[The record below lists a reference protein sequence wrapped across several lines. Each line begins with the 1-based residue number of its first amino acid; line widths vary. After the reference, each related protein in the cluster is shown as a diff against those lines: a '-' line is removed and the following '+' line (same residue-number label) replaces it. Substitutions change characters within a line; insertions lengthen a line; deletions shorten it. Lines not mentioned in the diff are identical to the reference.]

1 MKSLEKG
8 KEFIMK
14 NTLTIF
20 VRDLKRLIRSPFA
33 LAIALGLCI
42 LPSLYAWFNIYSN
55 HDPYGS
61 TSNIKI
67 AIASEDAGYTL
78 EDGTYK
84 NMGADVLEELKTN
97 DSIDWVAC
105 ESADEVV
112 KGVEAGD
119 YYAGVT
125 IGSDFTESMYTVFDT
140 DFEHPVIT
148 YYENEKKNAIATKI
162 TDTAVGSLQQTINT
176 KFIEVVVS
184 TIFTET
190 NTISSDIESE
200 DRATTLND
208 KLVRLRENL
217 SSYNNTLTMLVNG
230 NTSLTGSLADTN
242 SQISNLASGISSATA
257 SLNNAQAA
265 FSNSRSALS
274 TFSSQLKTL
283 INDMSASLDNIATLL
298 DNTTLASDS
307 QAVADSISKLNA
319 DTSQL
324 SIQMKSL
331 KLLIAEYYVSNI
343 DIPNAPDLGVL
354 DTVVTQIINSIGS
367 LTSQAAG
374 NGVLTQAAVDTLV
387 SGIKSSLTSC
397 KKQLDDLYNNYA
409 DNVEPQLNSLND
421 SISQTLSSV
430 NSIMSSL
437 TSALN
442 DAGEILNGV
451 SDTVDKSNES
461 LSQIQ
466 EVIDNVITELDNVID
481 WINNTSESDKID
493 MVTQFLGGDSELY
506 GEFFAEPVNMVT
518 EEIYPVENYGSGMTP
533 FYTIL
538 ALWVGGTLLVSL
550 VKVHA
555 DPTGL
560 ENVKP
565 RHLFFGRYI
574 TFFLLGQIQAA
585 IVVLGDIHLLH
596 SQVLEPG
603 LFYLVAVLAS
613 FTFTLLIYSLAI
625 SFGDLGKALAVVV
638 MVLQIAGSS
647 GTFPIEML
655 PQVYQNI
662 YIFFPFPYAI
672 NAMRETVAGMYG
684 SAYITNLAQ
693 LMIFAVAA
701 LVIGLVIRIPFM
713 KINHFVEERM
723 EDTGMM

>member
-1 MKSLEKG
+1 
-8 KEFIMK
+8 MK
-14 NTLTIF
+14 NTFTIF
-20 VRDLKRLIRSPFA
+20 VRDLKRLVRSPFA
-33 LAIALGLCI
+33 LVIALGLCI

-55 HDPYGS
+55 HDPYGN

-67 AIASEDAGYTL
+67 AIASADEGCTL
-78 EDGTYK
+78 SDGTYK
-84 NMGADVLEELKTN
+84 NMGADVLKELETN
-97 DSIDWVAC
+97 DSIDWIAC
-105 ESADEVV
+105 DTLDEAIA
-112 KGVEAGD
+112 GVEAGD
-119 YYAGVT
+119 YYACVT
-125 IGSDFTESMYTVFDT
+125 IGSDFTESMYTIFDT
-140 DFEHPVIT
+140 DFKHPSIT

-190 NTISSDIESE
+190 NTVSDDINEGG
-200 DRATTLND
+200 RTATLHD
-208 KLVRLRENL
+208 KLVSLQENL
-217 SSYNNTLTMLVNG
+217 SAYNDTLTLLVNG
-230 NTSLTGSLADTN
+230 NTQLTGNLSDT
-242 SQISNLASGISSATA
+242 SSEISSLASGISSATS
-257 SLNNAQAA
+257 SLSNAQAS
-265 FSNSRSALS
+265 FSNSRAALN
-274 TFSSQLKTL
+274 TFSEQFKSTL
-283 INDMSASLDNIATLL
+283 NDMSESLNNISALL
-298 DNTTLASDS
+298 DTTTLAQDS
-307 QAVADSISKLNA
+307 QALANSVSQLNA
-319 DTSQL
+319 DITQL
-324 SIQMKSL
+324 STQMKTL
-331 KLLIAEYYVSNI
+331 KVLVAKYYAGQSDSV
-343 DIPNAPDLGVL
+343 DIPELGVL
-354 DTVVTQIINSIGS
+354 DTVVTQLLNAISA
-367 LTSQAAG
+367 LTSQSSS
-374 NGVLTQAAVDTLV
+374 GVLTEAAVNTLV
-387 SGIKSSLTSC
+387 SGIKSSIDSC
-397 KKQLDDLYNNYA
+397 KKQIDDLNSSYVNS
-409 DNVEPQLNSLND
+409 VEPQLISLND

-442 DAGEILNGV
+442 DATEILSGV
-451 SDTVDKSNES
+451 ETTVDKSNES

-466 EVIDNVITELDNVID
+466 TVIANVIAELDEVIDWMDS
-481 WINNTSESDKID
+481 TSESDKIN
-493 MVTQFLGGDSELY
+493 MVTQFLGGDSETY
-506 GEFFAEPVNMVT
+506 GEFFAEPVNMTT

-555 DPTGL
+555 DADGL

-565 RHLFFGRYI
+565 RHLFFGRYL
-574 TFFLLGQIQAA
+574 TFFVLGQIQAA
-585 IVVLGDIHLLH
+585 IVVIGDIHLLH

-684 SAYITNLAQ
+684 TAYIANLAQ
-693 LMIFAVAA
+693 LMLFAVAA

>member
-1 MKSLEKG
+1 
-8 KEFIMK
+8 MK

-20 VRDLKRLIRSPFA
+20 VRDLKRLVRSPFA

-55 HDPYGS
+55 HDPYGN

-78 EDGTYK
+78 SDGTYK
-84 NMGADVLEELKTN
+84 NMGEDVLKELETN

-105 ESADEVV
+105 ATAEEAIA
-112 KGVEAGD
+112 GVEAGD
-119 YYAGVT
+119 YYACVT

-140 DFEHPVIT
+140 DFEHPSIT

-190 NTISSDIESE
+190 NTVSDDIKEGE
-200 DRATTLND
+200 RTATLHD
-208 KLVRLRENL
+208 KLVNL
-217 SSYNNTLTMLVNG
+217 QDNLTAYNNTLTQLVNG
-230 NTSLTGSLADTN
+230 NTQLTDNLSDTSSEISDLA
-242 SQISNLASGISSATA
+242 AGIRSATA
-257 SLNNAQAA
+257 SLNNAQAS
-265 FSNSRSALS
+265 FSNSRNALT
-274 TFSSQLKTL
+274 TFSSQLKTTL
-283 INDMSASLDNIATLL
+283 NDMSSALDNISTLL
-298 DNTTLASDS
+298 DNATLAQDA
-307 QAVADSISKLNA
+307 QALSNSVTQLNA
-319 DTSQL
+319 DMTQL
-324 SIQMKSL
+324 SNQMRTL
-331 KLLIAEYYVSNI
+331 KILVAQYYAGQSGSTST
-343 DIPNAPDLGVL
+343 PDLGVL
-354 DTVVTQIINSIGS
+354 DTVITQLLNAISA

-374 NGVLTQAAVDTLV
+374 NGTLTQATVDSLV
-387 SGIKSSLTSC
+387 SSIKSSIDSC
-397 KKQLDDLYNNYA
+397 KNQIDDLNSNYV
-409 DNVEPQLNSLND
+409 NSVEPQLISLND

-430 NSIMSSL
+430 NSIMTNL
-437 TSALN
+437 NSALN
-442 DAGEILNGV
+442 DATEILSGV
-451 SDTVDKSNES
+451 ETTVDKSNDS

-466 EVIDNVITELDNVID
+466 TVIDNVITELDSVID
-481 WINNTSESDKID
+481 WMDSTSESDKID
-493 MVTQFLGGDSELY
+493 MVTQFLGGDSETY

-518 EEIYPVENYGSGMTP
+518 EEIYPVKNYGSGMTP

-555 DPTGL
+555 DADGL

-565 RHLFFGRYI
+565 RHLFFGRYL

-596 SQVLEPG
+596 SQVLHPW

-684 SAYITNLAQ
+684 TAYMTNLAQ
-693 LMIFAVAA
+693 LMLFVVAA

>member
-1 MKSLEKG
+1 
-8 KEFIMK
+8 MK

-20 VRDLKRLIRSPFA
+20 IRDLKRLVRSPFA

-97 DSIDWVAC
+97 ESIDWVAC
-105 ESADEVV
+105 ATADDVV
-112 KGVEAGD
+112 AGVEAGD

-125 IGSDFTESMYTVFDT
+125 IGSNFTESMYTVFDT
-140 DFEHPVIT
+140 DFTNPVIT

-190 NTISSDIESE
+190 NTISSDIEE
-200 DRATTLND
+200 GERTATLTD
-208 KLVRLRENL
+208 KLTRLRDNL
-217 SSYNNTLTMLVNG
+217 SSYNNTLTLLVNG
-230 NTSLTGSLADTN
+230 NTRLTDNLADTN
-242 SQISNLASGISSATA
+242 AQISSLSAGITSAA
-257 SLNNAQAA
+257 GSLNNAQAA
-265 FSNSRSALS
+265 FSRSRTALGN
-274 TFSSQLKTL
+274 FSEQLKTTL
-283 INDMSASLDNIATLL
+283 NDMSNSLSNISTMLDNATL
-298 DNTTLASDS
+298 AKDS
-307 QAVADSISKLNA
+307 QELANSLTQLNA
-319 DTSQL
+319 DAAQL
-324 SIQMKSL
+324 STQMKTL
-331 KLLIAEYYVSNI
+331 KLLIAEYYIGQSDSANV
-343 DIPNAPDLGVL
+343 PELGVL
-354 DTVVTQIINSIGS
+354 DTIVTQIINTIGS

-374 NGVLTQAAVDTLV
+374 NGVLTQAAVDSMV
-387 SGIKSSLTSC
+387 SGIKSSLDSC
-397 KKQLDDLYNNYA
+397 KKQLDDLYTNYV
-409 DNVEPQLNSLND
+409 NSVEPQLNSLND
-421 SISQTLSSV
+421 SISQTLASV
-430 NSIMSSL
+430 NSIMTNLS
-437 TSALN
+437 SALN
-442 DAGEILNGV
+442 DAGEILDGV
-451 SDTVDKSNES
+451 GTTVDKSNES

-466 EVIDNVITELDNVID
+466 EVIENVITELDSVID

-565 RHLFFGRYI
+565 RHLFFGRYL

-684 SAYITNLAQ
+684 SAYVTNLAR

-701 LVIGLVIRIPFM
+701 LIIGLVIRIPFM

>member
-1 MKSLEKG
+1 
-8 KEFIMK
+8 MK
-14 NTLTIF
+14 NIFTIF
-20 VRDLKRLIRSPFA
+20 VRDLKRLVRSPFA
-33 LAIALGLCI
+33 LVIALGLCI

-55 HDPYGS
+55 HDPYGN

-67 AIASEDAGYTL
+67 AIASADEGCTL
-78 EDGTYK
+78 SDGTYK
-84 NMGADVLEELKTN
+84 NMGADVLKELETN
-97 DSIDWVAC
+97 DSIDWIAC
-105 ESADEVV
+105 DTLEEAIA
-112 KGVEAGD
+112 GVEAGD
-119 YYAGVT
+119 YYACVT
-125 IGSDFTESMYTVFDT
+125 ISSDFTESMYTVFDT
-140 DFEHPVIT
+140 DFRHPSIT

-184 TIFTET
+184 TIFTQT
-190 NTISSDIESE
+190 NTVSDDINEGE
-200 DRATTLND
+200 RTTTLHD
-208 KLVRLRENL
+208 KLVSLQENL
-217 SSYNNTLTMLVNG
+217 SAYNDTLTLLVNG
-230 NTSLTGSLADTN
+230 NTQLTGNLSDT
-242 SQISNLASGISSATA
+242 SSEISSLASGISSATS
-257 SLNNAQAA
+257 SLSNAQAS
-265 FSNSRSALS
+265 FSNSRAALN
-274 TFSSQLKTL
+274 TFSEQFKSTL
-283 INDMSASLDNIATLL
+283 NDMSESLNNISALL
-298 DNTTLASDS
+298 DTTTLAQDS
-307 QAVADSISKLNA
+307 QALANSVSQLNA
-319 DTSQL
+319 DITQL
-324 SIQMKSL
+324 STQMKTL
-331 KLLIAEYYVSNI
+331 KVLVAKYYAGQSESVEV
-343 DIPNAPDLGVL
+343 PELGVL
-354 DTVVTQIINSIGS
+354 DAVVTQLLNTVSAI
-367 LTSQAAG
+367 TSQAG
-374 NGVLTQAAVDTLV
+374 NGTLTQAAVNNLI
-387 SGIKSSLTSC
+387 SGIKSSIDSC
-397 KKQLDDLYNNYA
+397 KKQIDDLNSSYVNS
-409 DNVEPQLNSLND
+409 VEPQLISLND

-442 DAGEILNGV
+442 DATEILSGV
-451 SDTVDKSNES
+451 ETTVDKSNES

-466 EVIDNVITELDNVID
+466 TVIANVIAELDEVIDWMDS
-481 WINNTSESDKID
+481 TSESDKIN
-493 MVTQFLGGDSELY
+493 MVTQFLGGDSETY
-506 GEFFAEPVNMVT
+506 GEFFAEPVNMTT

-555 DPTGL
+555 DADGL

-565 RHLFFGRYI
+565 RHLFFGRYL
-574 TFFLLGQIQAA
+574 TFFVLGQIQAA
-585 IVVLGDIHLLH
+585 IVAIGDIHLLH

-684 SAYITNLAQ
+684 TAYIANLAQ
-693 LMIFAVAA
+693 LMLFAVAA

>member
-1 MKSLEKG
+1 
-8 KEFIMK
+8 MK

-20 VRDLKRLIRSPFA
+20 ARDLKRLVRSPFA
-33 LAIALGLCI
+33 LVIALGLCI

-55 HDPYGS
+55 HDPYGN

-67 AIASEDAGYTL
+67 AIASADAGYTL
-78 EDGTYK
+78 SDGTYK
-84 NMGADVLEELKTN
+84 NMGEDVLKELETN
-97 DSIDWVAC
+97 ESIDWIAC
-105 ESADEVV
+105 DTLDEAIA
-112 KGVEAGD
+112 GVEAGD
-119 YYAGVT
+119 YYACVT

-140 DFEHPVIT
+140 DFKHPPIT

-190 NTISSDIESE
+190 NTVSDDIKDGE
-200 DRATTLND
+200 RTATLHD
-208 KLVRLRENL
+208 KLVNLQENL
-217 SSYNNTLTMLVNG
+217 SAYNDTLTALVNG
-230 NTSLTGSLADTN
+230 NTQLTDNLSDT
-242 SQISNLASGISSATA
+242 STEISDLASGISSATA
-257 SLNNAQAA
+257 SLSNAQAS
-265 FSNSRSALS
+265 FSNSRAALN
-274 TFSSQLKTL
+274 TFSEQFKSTL
-283 INDMSASLDNIATLL
+283 NDMSESLNNISALL
-298 DNTTLASDS
+298 DTTTLAQDS
-307 QAVADSISKLNA
+307 QSLANSVSQLNA
-319 DTSQL
+319 DITQL
-324 SIQMKSL
+324 STQMKTL
-331 KLLIAEYYVSNI
+331 KVLVAKYYANQSDSVEV
-343 DIPNAPDLGVL
+343 PELGVL
-354 DTVVTQIINSIGS
+354 DAVVTQLLNAISAI
-367 LTSQAAG
+367 TSQAG
-374 NGVLTQAAVDTLV
+374 NGTLTQAAVNSLV
-387 SGIKSSLTSC
+387 SGMKSSIDSC
-397 KKQLDDLYNNYA
+397 KKQIDDLNTNYV
-409 DNVEPQLNSLND
+409 NSVEPQLISLND
-421 SISQTLSSV
+421 SISQTLTSV
-430 NSIMSSL
+430 NSIMTNL
-437 TSALN
+437 NSALN
-442 DAGEILNGV
+442 DATEILSGV
-451 SDTVDKSNES
+451 ETTVDKSNDS

-466 EVIDNVITELDNVID
+466 TVIVNVITELDSVID
-481 WINNTSESDKID
+481 WMDNTSESDKID
-493 MVTQFLGGDSELY
+493 MVTQFLGGDSETY

-555 DPTGL
+555 DADGL

-565 RHLFFGRYI
+565 RHLFFGRYL

-585 IVVLGDIHLLH
+585 IVVIGDIHLLH

-684 SAYITNLAQ
+684 TAYLTNLAQ
-693 LMIFAVAA
+693 LMLFVVAA

>member
-1 MKSLEKG
+1 
-8 KEFIMK
+8 MK
-14 NTLTIF
+14 NIFTIF
-20 VRDLKRLIRSPFA
+20 VRDLKRLVRSPFA
-33 LAIALGLCI
+33 LVIALGLCI

-55 HDPYGS
+55 HDPYGN

-67 AIASEDAGYTL
+67 AIASADEGCTL
-78 EDGTYK
+78 SDGTYK
-84 NMGADVLEELKTN
+84 NMGADVLKELETN
-97 DSIDWVAC
+97 DSIDWIAC
-105 ESADEVV
+105 DTLEEAIA
-112 KGVEAGD
+112 GVEAGD
-119 YYAGVT
+119 YYACVT

-140 DFEHPVIT
+140 DFRHPSIT

-184 TIFTET
+184 TIFTQT
-190 NTISSDIESE
+190 NTVSDDINEGE
-200 DRATTLND
+200 RTTTLHD
-208 KLVRLRENL
+208 KLVSLQENL
-217 SSYNNTLTMLVNG
+217 SAYNDTLTLLVNG
-230 NTSLTGSLADTN
+230 NTQLTGNLSDT
-242 SQISNLASGISSATA
+242 SSEISSLASGISSATS
-257 SLNNAQAA
+257 SLSNAQAS
-265 FSNSRSALS
+265 FSNSRAALN
-274 TFSSQLKTL
+274 TFSEQFKSTL
-283 INDMSASLDNIATLL
+283 NDMSESLNNISALL
-298 DNTTLASDS
+298 DTTTLAQDS
-307 QAVADSISKLNA
+307 QALANSVSQLNA
-319 DTSQL
+319 DITQL
-324 SIQMKSL
+324 STQMKTL
-331 KLLIAEYYVSNI
+331 KVLVAKYYAGQSESVEV
-343 DIPNAPDLGVL
+343 PELGVL
-354 DTVVTQIINSIGS
+354 DAVVTQLLNTVSAI
-367 LTSQAAG
+367 TSQAG
-374 NGVLTQAAVDTLV
+374 NGTLTQAAVNNLI
-387 SGIKSSLTSC
+387 SGIKSSIDSC
-397 KKQLDDLYNNYA
+397 KKQIDDLNSSYVNS
-409 DNVEPQLNSLND
+409 VEPQLISLND

-442 DAGEILNGV
+442 DATEILSGV
-451 SDTVDKSNES
+451 ETTVDKSNES

-466 EVIDNVITELDNVID
+466 TVIANVIAELDEVIDWMDS
-481 WINNTSESDKID
+481 TSESDKIN
-493 MVTQFLGGDSELY
+493 MVTQFLGGDSETY
-506 GEFFAEPVNMVT
+506 GEFFAEPVNMTT

-555 DPTGL
+555 DADGL

-565 RHLFFGRYI
+565 RHLFFGRYL
-574 TFFLLGQIQAA
+574 TFFVLGQIQAA
-585 IVVLGDIHLLH
+585 IVAIGDIHLLH

-684 SAYITNLAQ
+684 TAYIANLAQ
-693 LMIFAVAA
+693 LMLFAVAA

>member
-1 MKSLEKG
+1 
-8 KEFIMK
+8 MK

-33 LAIALGLCI
+33 LVIALGLCI

-55 HDPYGS
+55 HDPYGN

-67 AIASEDAGYTL
+67 AIASADEGYTL
-78 EDGTYK
+78 SDGTYK
-84 NMGADVLEELKTN
+84 NMGADVLKELETN

-105 ESADEVV
+105 DTLEDAIA
-112 KGVEAGD
+112 GVEAGD
-119 YYAGVT
+119 YYACVT

-140 DFEHPVIT
+140 DFTHPAIT

-190 NTISSDIESE
+190 NTVSDDIKEGE
-200 DRATTLND
+200 RTATLHD
-208 KLVRLRENL
+208 KLVNLQENL
-217 SSYNNTLTMLVNG
+217 SAYNDTLTALVNG
-230 NTSLTGSLADTN
+230 NTQLTDNLSDT
-242 SQISNLASGISSATA
+242 SAEISDLASGISSATA
-257 SLNNAQAA
+257 SLSNAQAS
-265 FSNSRSALS
+265 FSNSRAALN
-274 TFSSQLKTL
+274 TFSEQFKSTL
-283 INDMSASLDNIATLL
+283 NDMSESLNNISALL
-298 DNTTLASDS
+298 DTTTLAQDS
-307 QAVADSISKLNA
+307 QSLANSVSQLNA
-319 DTSQL
+319 DITQL
-324 SIQMKSL
+324 STQMKTL
-331 KLLIAEYYVSNI
+331 KVLVAKYYAGQSDSVEV
-343 DIPNAPDLGVL
+343 PELGVL
-354 DTVVTQIINSIGS
+354 DAVVTQLLNAISAI
-367 LTSQAAG
+367 TSQAG
-374 NGVLTQAAVDTLV
+374 NGTLTQAAVNSLV
-387 SGIKSSLTSC
+387 SGMKSSIDSC
-397 KKQLDDLYNNYA
+397 KKQIDDLNTNYV
-409 DNVEPQLNSLND
+409 NSVEPQLISLND
-421 SISQTLSSV
+421 SISQTLTSV
-430 NSIMSSL
+430 NSIMTNL
-437 TSALN
+437 NSALN
-442 DAGEILNGV
+442 DATEILSGV
-451 SDTVDKSNES
+451 ETTVDKSNDS

-466 EVIDNVITELDNVID
+466 TVIANVITELDSVID
-481 WINNTSESDKID
+481 WMDSTSESDKID
-493 MVTQFLGGDSELY
+493 MVTQFLGGDSETY

-555 DPTGL
+555 DADGL

-565 RHLFFGRYI
+565 RHLFFGRYL

-585 IVVLGDIHLLH
+585 IVVIGDIHLLH

-684 SAYITNLAQ
+684 TAYLTNLAQ
-693 LMIFAVAA
+693 LMLFAVAA

>member
-1 MKSLEKG
+1 
-8 KEFIMK
+8 MK
-14 NTLTIF
+14 NIFTIF
-20 VRDLKRLIRSPFA
+20 VRDLKRLVRSPFA
-33 LAIALGLCI
+33 LVIALGLCI

-55 HDPYGS
+55 HDPYGN

-67 AIASEDAGYTL
+67 AIASADEGCTL
-78 EDGTYK
+78 SDGTYK
-84 NMGADVLEELKTN
+84 NMGADVLKELETN
-97 DSIDWVAC
+97 DSIDWIAC
-105 ESADEVV
+105 DTLEEAIA
-112 KGVEAGD
+112 GVEAGD
-119 YYAGVT
+119 YYACVT
-125 IGSDFTESMYTVFDT
+125 ISSDFTESMYTVFDT
-140 DFEHPVIT
+140 DFRHPSIT

-184 TIFTET
+184 TIFTQT
-190 NTISSDIESE
+190 NTVSDDINEGE
-200 DRATTLND
+200 RTATLHD
-208 KLVRLRENL
+208 KLVSLQENL
-217 SSYNNTLTMLVNG
+217 SAYNDTLTLLVNG
-230 NTSLTGSLADTN
+230 NTQLTGNLSDT
-242 SQISNLASGISSATA
+242 SSEISSLASGISSATS
-257 SLNNAQAA
+257 SLSNAQAS
-265 FSNSRSALS
+265 FSNSRAALN
-274 TFSSQLKTL
+274 TFSEQFKSTL
-283 INDMSASLDNIATLL
+283 NDMSESLNNISALL
-298 DNTTLASDS
+298 DTTTLAQDS
-307 QAVADSISKLNA
+307 QALANSVSQLNA
-319 DTSQL
+319 DITQL
-324 SIQMKSL
+324 STQMKTL
-331 KLLIAEYYVSNI
+331 KVLVAKYYAGQSESVEV
-343 DIPNAPDLGVL
+343 PELGVL
-354 DTVVTQIINSIGS
+354 DAVVTQLLNTVSAI
-367 LTSQAAG
+367 TSQAG
-374 NGVLTQAAVDTLV
+374 NGTLTQAAVNNLI
-387 SGIKSSLTSC
+387 SGIKSSIDSC
-397 KKQLDDLYNNYA
+397 KKQIDDLNSSYVNS
-409 DNVEPQLNSLND
+409 VEPQLISLND

-442 DAGEILNGV
+442 DATEILSGV
-451 SDTVDKSNES
+451 ETTVDKSNES

-466 EVIDNVITELDNVID
+466 TVIANVIAELDEVIDWMDS
-481 WINNTSESDKID
+481 TSESDKIN
-493 MVTQFLGGDSELY
+493 MVTQFLGGDSETY
-506 GEFFAEPVNMVT
+506 GEFFAEPVNMTT

-555 DPTGL
+555 DADGL

-565 RHLFFGRYI
+565 RHLFFGRYL
-574 TFFLLGQIQAA
+574 TFFVLGQIQAA
-585 IVVLGDIHLLH
+585 IVAIGDIHLLH

-655 PQVYQNI
+655 PQVYRNI

-684 SAYITNLAQ
+684 TAYIANLAQ
-693 LMIFAVAA
+693 LMLFAVAT

>member
-1 MKSLEKG
+1 
-8 KEFIMK
+8 MK

-20 VRDLKRLIRSPFA
+20 ARDLKRLVRSPFA
-33 LAIALGLCI
+33 LVIALGLCI

-55 HDPYGS
+55 HDPYGN

-67 AIASEDAGYTL
+67 AIASADAGYTL
-78 EDGTYK
+78 SDGTYK
-84 NMGADVLEELKTN
+84 NMGEDVLKELETN
-97 DSIDWVAC
+97 ESIDWIAC
-105 ESADEVV
+105 DTLDEAIA
-112 KGVEAGD
+112 GVEAGD
-119 YYAGVT
+119 YYACVT

-140 DFEHPVIT
+140 DFKHPSIT

-190 NTISSDIESE
+190 NTVSDDIKDGE
-200 DRATTLND
+200 RTATLHD
-208 KLVRLRENL
+208 KLVNLQENL
-217 SSYNNTLTMLVNG
+217 SAYNDTLTALVNG
-230 NTSLTGSLADTN
+230 NTQLTDNLSDT
-242 SQISNLASGISSATA
+242 STEISDLASGISSATA
-257 SLNNAQAA
+257 SLSNAQAS
-265 FSNSRSALS
+265 FSNSRAALN
-274 TFSSQLKTL
+274 TFSEQFKSTL
-283 INDMSASLDNIATLL
+283 NDMSESLNNISALLDAATL
-298 DNTTLASDS
+298 AQDS
-307 QAVADSISKLNA
+307 QALANSVSQLNA
-319 DTSQL
+319 DITQL
-324 SIQMKSL
+324 STQMKTL
-331 KLLIAEYYVSNI
+331 KVLVAKYYANQSDSVEV
-343 DIPNAPDLGVL
+343 PELGVL
-354 DTVVTQIINSIGS
+354 DAVVTQLLNAISAI
-367 LTSQAAG
+367 TSQAG
-374 NGVLTQAAVDTLV
+374 NGTLTQAAVNSLV
-387 SGIKSSLTSC
+387 SGMKSSIDSC
-397 KKQLDDLYNNYA
+397 KKQIDDLNTNYV
-409 DNVEPQLNSLND
+409 NSVEPQLISLND
-421 SISQTLSSV
+421 SISQTLTSV
-430 NSIMSSL
+430 NSIMTNL
-437 TSALN
+437 NSALN
-442 DAGEILNGV
+442 DATEILSGV
-451 SDTVDKSNES
+451 ETTVDKSNDS

-466 EVIDNVITELDNVID
+466 TVIANVITELDSVID
-481 WINNTSESDKID
+481 WMDNTSESDKID
-493 MVTQFLGGDSELY
+493 MVTQFLGGDSETY

-555 DPTGL
+555 DADGL

-565 RHLFFGRYI
+565 RHLFFGRYL

-585 IVVLGDIHLLH
+585 IVVIGDIHLLH

-684 SAYITNLAQ
+684 TAYLTNLAQ
-693 LMIFAVAA
+693 LMLFVVAA

>member
-1 MKSLEKG
+1 
-8 KEFIMK
+8 MK

-20 VRDLKRLIRSPFA
+20 VRDLKRLVRSPFA

-55 HDPYGS
+55 HDPYGN

-105 ESADEVV
+105 DTADDVV
-112 KGVEAGD
+112 AGVEAGD

-140 DFEHPVIT
+140 DFTNPVLT

-190 NTISSDIESE
+190 NPISSDIEE
-200 DRATTLND
+200 GERTTTLTD
-208 KLVRLRENL
+208 KLTRLRDNL
-217 SSYNNTLTMLVNG
+217 SSYNNTLTLLVNG
-230 NTSLTGSLADTN
+230 NTRLTDNLADTN
-242 SQISNLASGISSATA
+242 AQISSLSAGIANATG

-265 FSNSRSALS
+265 FSRSRTALGD
-274 TFSSQLKTL
+274 FSEQLKTTL
-283 INDMSASLDNIATLL
+283 NDMSNSLSNISTLL
-298 DNTTLASDS
+298 DNATLAKDS
-307 QAVADSISKLNA
+307 QELANSLTQLNA
-319 DTSQL
+319 DAAQL
-324 SIQMKSL
+324 STQMKTL
-331 KLLIAEYYVSNI
+331 KLLIAEYYIGQSDSANV
-343 DIPNAPDLGVL
+343 PELGVL
-354 DTVVTQIINSIGS
+354 DTIVTQIINTIGS

-374 NGVLTQAAVDTLV
+374 NGVLTQAAVDTMV
-387 SGIKSSLTSC
+387 SSIKSSLDSC
-397 KKQLDDLYNNYA
+397 KKQLDDLYTNYV
-409 DNVEPQLNSLND
+409 NSVEPQLNSLND

-430 NSIMSSL
+430 NSIMTSL

-442 DAGEILNGV
+442 DAGEILDGV
-451 SDTVDKSNES
+451 GTTVDKSNES

-466 EVIDNVITELDNVID
+466 EVIENVITELDSVID
-481 WINNTSESDKID
+481 WMNNTSESDKID

-565 RHLFFGRYI
+565 RHLFFGRYL

-684 SAYITNLAQ
+684 SAYVTNLAQ

-701 LVIGLVIRIPFM
+701 LIIGLVIRIPFM

>member
-1 MKSLEKG
+1 
-8 KEFIMK
+8 MK
-14 NTLTIF
+14 NTFTIF
-20 VRDLKRLIRSPFA
+20 VRDLKRLVRSPFA
-33 LAIALGLCI
+33 LVIALGLCI

-55 HDPYGS
+55 HDPYGN

-67 AIASEDAGYTL
+67 AIASADEGCTL
-78 EDGTYK
+78 SDGTYK
-84 NMGADVLEELKTN
+84 NMGADVLKELETN
-97 DSIDWVAC
+97 DSIDWIAC
-105 ESADEVV
+105 DTLEEAIA
-112 KGVEAGD
+112 GVEAGD
-119 YYAGVT
+119 YYACVT
-125 IGSDFTESMYTVFDT
+125 IGSDFTESMYTIFDT
-140 DFEHPVIT
+140 DFKHPSIT

-190 NTISSDIESE
+190 NTVSDDINEGG
-200 DRATTLND
+200 RTATLHD
-208 KLVRLRENL
+208 KLVSLQENL
-217 SSYNNTLTMLVNG
+217 SAYNDTLTLLVNG
-230 NTSLTGSLADTN
+230 NTQLTGNLSDT
-242 SQISNLASGISSATA
+242 SSEISSLASGISSATS
-257 SLNNAQAA
+257 SLSNAQAS
-265 FSNSRSALS
+265 FSNSRAALN
-274 TFSSQLKTL
+274 TFSEQFKSTL
-283 INDMSASLDNIATLL
+283 NDMSESLNNISALL
-298 DNTTLASDS
+298 DTTTLAQDS
-307 QAVADSISKLNA
+307 QALANSVSQLNA
-319 DTSQL
+319 DITQL
-324 SIQMKSL
+324 STQMKTL
-331 KLLIAEYYVSNI
+331 KVLVAKYYAGQSDSV
-343 DIPNAPDLGVL
+343 DIPELGVL
-354 DTVVTQIINSIGS
+354 DTVVTQLLNAISA
-367 LTSQAAG
+367 LTSQSSS
-374 NGVLTQAAVDTLV
+374 GVLTEAAVNTLV
-387 SGIKSSLTSC
+387 SGIKSSIDSC
-397 KKQLDDLYNNYA
+397 KKQIDDLNSSYVNS
-409 DNVEPQLNSLND
+409 VEPQLISLND

-442 DAGEILNGV
+442 DATEILSGV
-451 SDTVDKSNES
+451 ETTVDKSNES

-466 EVIDNVITELDNVID
+466 TVIANVIAELDEVIDWMDS
-481 WINNTSESDKID
+481 TSESDKIN
-493 MVTQFLGGDSELY
+493 MVTQFLGGDSETY
-506 GEFFAEPVNMVT
+506 GEFFAEPVNMTT

-555 DPTGL
+555 DADGL

-565 RHLFFGRYI
+565 RHLFFGRYL
-574 TFFLLGQIQAA
+574 TFFVLGQIQAA
-585 IVVLGDIHLLH
+585 IVVIGDIHLLH

-684 SAYITNLAQ
+684 TAYIANLAQ
-693 LMIFAVAA
+693 LMLFAVAA

>member
-1 MKSLEKG
+1 
-8 KEFIMK
+8 MK

-20 VRDLKRLIRSPFA
+20 VRDLKRLVRSPFA
-33 LAIALGLCI
+33 LVIALGLCI

-55 HDPYGS
+55 HDPYGN

-67 AIASEDAGYTL
+67 AIASADAGYTL
-78 EDGTYK
+78 SDGTYK
-84 NMGADVLEELKTN
+84 NMGADVLKELETN

-105 ESADEVV
+105 DTLEEAIA
-112 KGVEAGD
+112 GVEAGD
-119 YYAGVT
+119 YYACVT

-140 DFEHPVIT
+140 DFTHPTIT

-190 NTISSDIESE
+190 NTVSDDIKDGE
-200 DRATTLND
+200 RTATLHD
-208 KLVRLRENL
+208 KLVNLQENL
-217 SSYNNTLTMLVNG
+217 SAYNDTLTALVNG
-230 NTSLTGSLADTN
+230 NTQLTDNLSDT
-242 SQISNLASGISSATA
+242 SSEISDLASGISSATT
-257 SLNNAQAA
+257 SLSNAQAS
-265 FSNSRSALS
+265 FSNSRAALN
-274 TFSSQLKTL
+274 TFSEQLKTTL
-283 INDMSASLDNIATLL
+283 NDMSESLNNISALL
-298 DNTTLASDS
+298 DTTTLAQDS
-307 QAVADSISKLNA
+307 QSLANSVSQLNA
-319 DTSQL
+319 DITQL
-324 SIQMKSL
+324 STQMKTL
-331 KLLIAEYYVSNI
+331 KVLVAKYYAGQSDTIEV
-343 DIPNAPDLGVL
+343 PELGVL
-354 DTVVTQIINSIGS
+354 DAVVTQLLNAISA
-367 LTSQAAG
+367 LTSQAG
-374 NGVLTQAAVDTLV
+374 NGTLTQAAVNSLV
-387 SGIKSSLTSC
+387 SGMKSSIDSC
-397 KKQLDDLYNNYA
+397 KKQIDDLNTNYV
-409 DNVEPQLNSLND
+409 NSVEPQLISLND
-421 SISQTLSSV
+421 SISQTLTSV
-430 NSIMSSL
+430 NSIMTNL
-437 TSALN
+437 NSALN
-442 DAGEILNGV
+442 DATEILSGV
-451 SDTVDKSNES
+451 ETTVDKSNES

-466 EVIDNVITELDNVID
+466 TVIANVITELDSVID
-481 WINNTSESDKID
+481 WMDSTSESDKID
-493 MVTQFLGGDSELY
+493 MVTQFLGGDSETY

-555 DPTGL
+555 DADGL

-565 RHLFFGRYI
+565 RHLFFGRYL

-585 IVVLGDIHLLH
+585 IVVIGDIHLLH

-684 SAYITNLAQ
+684 TAYLTNLAQ
-693 LMIFAVAA
+693 LMLFAVAA

>member
-1 MKSLEKG
+1 M
-8 KEFIMK
+8 
-14 NTLTIF
+14 
-20 VRDLKRLIRSPFA
+20 
-33 LAIALGLCI
+33 
-42 LPSLYAWFNIYSN
+42 
-55 HDPYGS
+55 
-61 TSNIKI
+61 
-67 AIASEDAGYTL
+67 
-78 EDGTYK
+78 
-84 NMGADVLEELKTN
+84 
-97 DSIDWVAC
+97 
-105 ESADEVV
+105 
-112 KGVEAGD
+112 
-119 YYAGVT
+119 
-125 IGSDFTESMYTVFDT
+125 
-140 DFEHPVIT
+140 
-148 YYENEKKNAIATKI
+148 
-162 TDTAVGSLQQTINT
+162 
-176 KFIEVVVS
+176 
-184 TIFTET
+184 
-190 NTISSDIESE
+190 
-200 DRATTLND
+200 
-208 KLVRLRENL
+208 
-217 SSYNNTLTMLVNG
+217 
-230 NTSLTGSLADTN
+230 
-242 SQISNLASGISSATA
+242 
-257 SLNNAQAA
+257 
-265 FSNSRSALS
+265 
-274 TFSSQLKTL
+274 
-283 INDMSASLDNIATLL
+283 
-298 DNTTLASDS
+298 
-307 QAVADSISKLNA
+307 
-319 DTSQL
+319 
-324 SIQMKSL
+324 
-331 KLLIAEYYVSNI
+331 
-343 DIPNAPDLGVL
+343 
-354 DTVVTQIINSIGS
+354 
-367 LTSQAAG
+367 
-374 NGVLTQAAVDTLV
+374 
-387 SGIKSSLTSC
+387 
-397 KKQLDDLYNNYA
+397 
-409 DNVEPQLNSLND
+409 EPQLNSLND

-555 DPTGL
+555 DPAGL

>member
-1 MKSLEKG
+1 
-8 KEFIMK
+8 MK

-20 VRDLKRLIRSPFA
+20 VRDLKRLVRSPFA
-33 LAIALGLCI
+33 LVIALGLCI

-67 AIASEDAGYTL
+67 AIASADAGYTL
-78 EDGTYK
+78 SDGTYK
-84 NMGADVLEELKTN
+84 NMGADVLKELETN
-97 DSIDWVAC
+97 DSIDWIAC
-105 ESADEVV
+105 DTLEEAIA
-112 KGVEAGD
+112 GVEAGD
-119 YYAGVT
+119 YYACVT

-140 DFEHPVIT
+140 DFKHPSIT

-190 NTISSDIESE
+190 NTVSDGIKEGE
-200 DRATTLND
+200 RTATLHD
-208 KLVRLRENL
+208 KLVNL
-217 SSYNNTLTMLVNG
+217 QDNLTAYNNTLTQLVNG
-230 NTSLTGSLADTN
+230 NTQLTDNLSDTSSEISDLA
-242 SQISNLASGISSATA
+242 AGISSAST
-257 SLNNAQAA
+257 SLSNAQAS
-265 FSNSRSALS
+265 FSNSRNALN
-274 TFSSQLKTL
+274 TFSSQLKTTL
-283 INDMSASLDNIATLL
+283 DDMSSALDNISTLL
-298 DNTTLASDS
+298 DNATLAQDA
-307 QAVADSISKLNA
+307 QALSNSVTQLNA
-319 DTSQL
+319 DMTQL
-324 SIQMKSL
+324 SNQMRTL
-331 KLLIAEYYVSNI
+331 KILVAQYYAGQSGSTST
-343 DIPNAPDLGVL
+343 PDLGVL
-354 DTVVTQIINSIGS
+354 DTVITQLLNAISA

-374 NGVLTQAAVDTLV
+374 NGTLTQAAVDSLV
-387 SGIKSSLTSC
+387 SSIKSSIDSC
-397 KKQLDDLYNNYA
+397 KNQIDDLNSNYV
-409 DNVEPQLNSLND
+409 NSVEPQLISLND

-430 NSIMSSL
+430 NSIMTNL
-437 TSALN
+437 NSALN
-442 DAGEILNGV
+442 DAVEILSGV
-451 SDTVDKSNES
+451 ETTVDKSNDS

-466 EVIDNVITELDNVID
+466 TVIGNVITELDSVID
-481 WINNTSESDKID
+481 WMDNTSESDKID
-493 MVTQFLGGDSELY
+493 MVTQFLGGDSETY

-518 EEIYPVENYGSGMTP
+518 EEIYPVKNYGSGMTP

-555 DPTGL
+555 DADGL

-565 RHLFFGRYI
+565 RHLFFGRYL

-596 SQVLEPG
+596 SQVLHPW
-603 LFYLVAVLAS
+603 LFYFVAVLAS

-684 SAYITNLAQ
+684 TAYMTNLMQ
-693 LMIFAVAA
+693 LMLFAVAA

>member
-1 MKSLEKG
+1 
-8 KEFIMK
+8 MK
-14 NTLTIF
+14 NTFTIF
-20 VRDLKRLIRSPFA
+20 VRDLKRLVRSPFA
-33 LAIALGLCI
+33 LVIALGLCI

-55 HDPYGS
+55 HDPYGN

-67 AIASEDAGYTL
+67 AIASADEGCTL
-78 EDGTYK
+78 SDGTYK
-84 NMGADVLEELKTN
+84 NMGADVLKELETN
-97 DSIDWVAC
+97 DSIDWIAC
-105 ESADEVV
+105 DTLEEAIA
-112 KGVEAGD
+112 GVEAGD
-119 YYAGVT
+119 YYACVT

-140 DFEHPVIT
+140 DFRHPSIT

-190 NTISSDIESE
+190 NTVSDDINEGE
-200 DRATTLND
+200 RTATLHD
-208 KLVRLRENL
+208 KLVSLQENL
-217 SSYNNTLTMLVNG
+217 SAYNDTLTLLVNG
-230 NTSLTGSLADTN
+230 NTQLTGNLSDT
-242 SQISNLASGISSATA
+242 SSEISSLASGISSATS
-257 SLNNAQAA
+257 SLSNAQAS
-265 FSNSRSALS
+265 FSNSRAALN
-274 TFSSQLKTL
+274 TFSEQFKSTL
-283 INDMSASLDNIATLL
+283 NDMSESLNNISALL
-298 DNTTLASDS
+298 DTTTLAQDS
-307 QAVADSISKLNA
+307 QALANSVSQLNA
-319 DTSQL
+319 DITQL
-324 SIQMKSL
+324 STQMKTL
-331 KLLIAEYYVSNI
+331 KVLVAKYYAGQSNSVEV
-343 DIPNAPDLGVL
+343 PELGVL
-354 DTVVTQIINSIGS
+354 DAVVTQLLNTVSAI
-367 LTSQAAG
+367 TSQAG
-374 NGVLTQAAVDTLV
+374 NGTLTQAAVNNLI
-387 SGIKSSLTSC
+387 SGIKSSIDSC
-397 KKQLDDLYNNYA
+397 KKQIEDLNSSYVNS
-409 DNVEPQLNSLND
+409 VEPQLISLND

-442 DAGEILNGV
+442 DATEILSGV
-451 SDTVDKSNES
+451 ETTVDKSNES

-466 EVIDNVITELDNVID
+466 TVIANVIAELDEVIDWMDS
-481 WINNTSESDKID
+481 TSESDKIN
-493 MVTQFLGGDSELY
+493 MVTQFLGGDSETY
-506 GEFFAEPVNMVT
+506 GEFFAEPVNMTT

-555 DPTGL
+555 DADGL

-565 RHLFFGRYI
+565 RHLFFGRYL
-574 TFFLLGQIQAA
+574 TFFVLGQIQAA
-585 IVVLGDIHLLH
+585 IVVIGDIHLLH

-684 SAYITNLAQ
+684 TAYIANLAQ
-693 LMIFAVAA
+693 LMLFAVAA

>member
-1 MKSLEKG
+1 
-8 KEFIMK
+8 MK

-20 VRDLKRLIRSPFA
+20 ARDLKRLVRSPFA
-33 LAIALGLCI
+33 LVIALGLCI

-55 HDPYGS
+55 HDPYGN

-67 AIASEDAGYTL
+67 AIASADAGYTL
-78 EDGTYK
+78 SDGTYK
-84 NMGADVLEELKTN
+84 NMGEDVLKELETN
-97 DSIDWVAC
+97 ESIDWIAC
-105 ESADEVV
+105 DTLDEAIA
-112 KGVEAGD
+112 GVEAGD
-119 YYAGVT
+119 YYACVT

-140 DFEHPVIT
+140 DFKHPSIT

-190 NTISSDIESE
+190 NTVSDDIKEGE
-200 DRATTLND
+200 RTATLHD
-208 KLVRLRENL
+208 KLVNLQENL
-217 SSYNNTLTMLVNG
+217 SAYNDTLTALVNG
-230 NTSLTGSLADTN
+230 NTQLTDNLSDT
-242 SQISNLASGISSATA
+242 STEISDLASGISSATA
-257 SLNNAQAA
+257 SLSNAQAS
-265 FSNSRSALS
+265 FSNSRAALN
-274 TFSSQLKTL
+274 TFSEQFKSTL
-283 INDMSASLDNIATLL
+283 NDMSESLNNISALL
-298 DNTTLASDS
+298 DTTTLAQDS
-307 QAVADSISKLNA
+307 QSLANSVSQLNA
-319 DTSQL
+319 DITQL
-324 SIQMKSL
+324 STQMKTL
-331 KLLIAEYYVSNI
+331 KVLVAKYYANQSDSVEV
-343 DIPNAPDLGVL
+343 PELGVL
-354 DTVVTQIINSIGS
+354 DAVVTQLLNAISAI
-367 LTSQAAG
+367 TSQAG
-374 NGVLTQAAVDTLV
+374 NGTLTQAAVNSLV
-387 SGIKSSLTSC
+387 SGMKSSIDSC
-397 KKQLDDLYNNYA
+397 KKQIDDLNTNYV
-409 DNVEPQLNSLND
+409 NSVEPQLISLND
-421 SISQTLSSV
+421 SISQTLTSV
-430 NSIMSSL
+430 NSIMTNL
-437 TSALN
+437 NSALN
-442 DAGEILNGV
+442 DATEILSGV
-451 SDTVDKSNES
+451 ETTVDKSNDS

-466 EVIDNVITELDNVID
+466 TVIANVITELDSVID
-481 WINNTSESDKID
+481 WMDNTSESDKID
-493 MVTQFLGGDSELY
+493 MVTQFLGGDSETY

-555 DPTGL
+555 DADGL

-565 RHLFFGRYI
+565 RHLFFGRYL

-585 IVVLGDIHLLH
+585 IVVIGDIHLLH

-684 SAYITNLAQ
+684 TAYLTNLAQ
-693 LMIFAVAA
+693 LMLFVVAA

>member
-1 MKSLEKG
+1 
-8 KEFIMK
+8 MK
-14 NTLTIF
+14 NIFTIF
-20 VRDLKRLIRSPFA
+20 VRDLKRLVRSPFA
-33 LAIALGLCI
+33 LVIALGLCI

-55 HDPYGS
+55 HDPYGN

-67 AIASEDAGYTL
+67 AIASADEGCTL
-78 EDGTYK
+78 SDGTYK
-84 NMGADVLEELKTN
+84 NMGADVLKELETN
-97 DSIDWVAC
+97 DSIDWIAC
-105 ESADEVV
+105 DTLEEAIA
-112 KGVEAGD
+112 GVEAGD
-119 YYAGVT
+119 YYACVT
-125 IGSDFTESMYTVFDT
+125 ISSDFTESMYTVFDT
-140 DFEHPVIT
+140 DFRHPSIT

-162 TDTAVGSLQQTINT
+162 TDTAVGSLQQTINA

-184 TIFTET
+184 TIFTQT
-190 NTISSDIESE
+190 NTVSDDINEGE
-200 DRATTLND
+200 RTATLHD
-208 KLVRLRENL
+208 KLVSLQENL
-217 SSYNNTLTMLVNG
+217 SAYNDTLTLLVNG
-230 NTSLTGSLADTN
+230 NTQLTGNLSDT
-242 SQISNLASGISSATA
+242 SSEISSLASGISSATS
-257 SLNNAQAA
+257 SLSNAQAS
-265 FSNSRSALS
+265 FSNSRAALN
-274 TFSSQLKTL
+274 TFSEQFKSTL
-283 INDMSASLDNIATLL
+283 NDMSESLNNISALL
-298 DNTTLASDS
+298 DTTTLAQDS
-307 QAVADSISKLNA
+307 QALANSVSQLNA
-319 DTSQL
+319 DITQL
-324 SIQMKSL
+324 STQMKTL
-331 KLLIAEYYVSNI
+331 KVLVAKYYAGQSESVEV
-343 DIPNAPDLGVL
+343 PELGVL
-354 DTVVTQIINSIGS
+354 DAVVTQLLNTVSAI
-367 LTSQAAG
+367 TSQAG
-374 NGVLTQAAVDTLV
+374 NGTLTQAAVNNLI
-387 SGIKSSLTSC
+387 SGIKSSIDSC
-397 KKQLDDLYNNYA
+397 KKQI
-409 DNVEPQLNSLND
+409 DNLNSSYVNSVEPQLISLND

-442 DAGEILNGV
+442 DATEILSGV
-451 SDTVDKSNES
+451 EATVDKSNES

-466 EVIDNVITELDNVID
+466 TVIANVIAELDEVIDWMDS
-481 WINNTSESDKID
+481 TSESDKIN
-493 MVTQFLGGDSELY
+493 MVTQFLGGDSETY
-506 GEFFAEPVNMVT
+506 GEFFAEPVNMTT

-555 DPTGL
+555 DADGL

-565 RHLFFGRYI
+565 RHLFFGRYL
-574 TFFLLGQIQAA
+574 TFFVLGQIQAA
-585 IVVLGDIHLLH
+585 IVAIGDIHLLH

-655 PQVYQNI
+655 PQVYRNI

-684 SAYITNLAQ
+684 TAYIANLAQ
-693 LMIFAVAA
+693 LMLFAVAA

>member
-1 MKSLEKG
+1 
-8 KEFIMK
+8 MK

-20 VRDLKRLIRSPFA
+20 VRDLKRLVRSPFA
-33 LAIALGLCI
+33 LVIALGLCI

-55 HDPYGS
+55 HDPYGN

-67 AIASEDAGYTL
+67 AIASADEGYTL
-78 EDGTYK
+78 SDGTYK
-84 NMGADVLEELKTN
+84 NMGADVLKELETN

-105 ESADEVV
+105 DTLEDAIA
-112 KGVEAGD
+112 GVEAGD
-119 YYAGVT
+119 YYACVT

-140 DFEHPVIT
+140 DFTHPAIT

-190 NTISSDIESE
+190 NTVSDDIKEGE
-200 DRATTLND
+200 RTATLHD
-208 KLVRLRENL
+208 KLVNLQENL
-217 SSYNNTLTMLVNG
+217 SAYNDTLTALVNG
-230 NTSLTGSLADTN
+230 NTQLTDNLSDT
-242 SQISNLASGISSATA
+242 SAEISDLASGISSATA
-257 SLNNAQAA
+257 SLSNAQAS
-265 FSNSRSALS
+265 FSNSRAALN
-274 TFSSQLKTL
+274 TFSEQFKSTL
-283 INDMSASLDNIATLL
+283 NDMSESLNNISALL
-298 DNTTLASDS
+298 DTTTLAQDS
-307 QAVADSISKLNA
+307 QSLANSVSQLNA
-319 DTSQL
+319 DITQL
-324 SIQMKSL
+324 STQMKTL
-331 KLLIAEYYVSNI
+331 KVLVAKYYAGQSDSVEV
-343 DIPNAPDLGVL
+343 PELGVL
-354 DTVVTQIINSIGS
+354 DAVVTQLLNAISAI
-367 LTSQAAG
+367 TSQAG
-374 NGVLTQAAVDTLV
+374 NGTLTQAAVNSLV
-387 SGIKSSLTSC
+387 SGMKSSIDSC
-397 KKQLDDLYNNYA
+397 KKQIDDLNTNYV
-409 DNVEPQLNSLND
+409 NSVEPQLISLND
-421 SISQTLSSV
+421 SISQTLTSV
-430 NSIMSSL
+430 NSIMTNL
-437 TSALN
+437 NSALN
-442 DAGEILNGV
+442 DATEILSGV
-451 SDTVDKSNES
+451 ETTVDKSNDS

-466 EVIDNVITELDNVID
+466 TVIANVITELDSVID
-481 WINNTSESDKID
+481 WMDSTSESDKID
-493 MVTQFLGGDSELY
+493 MVTQFLGGDSETY

-555 DPTGL
+555 DADGL

-565 RHLFFGRYI
+565 RHLFFGRYL

-585 IVVLGDIHLLH
+585 IVVIGDIHLLH

-693 LMIFAVAA
+693 LMIFVVAA

>member
-1 MKSLEKG
+1 
-8 KEFIMK
+8 MK

-20 VRDLKRLIRSPFA
+20 ARDLKRLVRSPFA
-33 LAIALGLCI
+33 LVIALGLCI

-55 HDPYGS
+55 HDPYGN

-67 AIASEDAGYTL
+67 AIASADAGYTL
-78 EDGTYK
+78 SDGTYK
-84 NMGADVLEELKTN
+84 NMGEDVLKELETN
-97 DSIDWVAC
+97 ESIDWIAC
-105 ESADEVV
+105 DTLDEAIA
-112 KGVEAGD
+112 GVEAGD
-119 YYAGVT
+119 YYACVT

-140 DFEHPVIT
+140 DFKHPSIT

-190 NTISSDIESE
+190 NTVSDDIKDGE
-200 DRATTLND
+200 RTATLHD
-208 KLVRLRENL
+208 KLVNLQENL
-217 SSYNNTLTMLVNG
+217 SAYNDTLTALVNG
-230 NTSLTGSLADTN
+230 NTQLTDNLSDT
-242 SQISNLASGISSATA
+242 STEISDLASGISSATA
-257 SLNNAQAA
+257 SLSNAQAS
-265 FSNSRSALS
+265 FSNSRAALN
-274 TFSSQLKTL
+274 TFSEQFKSTL
-283 INDMSASLDNIATLL
+283 NDMSESLNNISALL
-298 DNTTLASDS
+298 DTTTLAQDS
-307 QAVADSISKLNA
+307 QSLANSVSQLNA
-319 DTSQL
+319 DITQL
-324 SIQMKSL
+324 STQMKTL
-331 KLLIAEYYVSNI
+331 KVLVAKYYANQSDSVEV
-343 DIPNAPDLGVL
+343 PELGVL
-354 DTVVTQIINSIGS
+354 DAVVTQLLNAISAI
-367 LTSQAAG
+367 TSQAG
-374 NGVLTQAAVDTLV
+374 NGTLTQAAVNSLV
-387 SGIKSSLTSC
+387 SGMKSSIDSC
-397 KKQLDDLYNNYA
+397 KKQIDDLNTNYV
-409 DNVEPQLNSLND
+409 NSVEPQLISLND
-421 SISQTLSSV
+421 SISQTLTSV
-430 NSIMSSL
+430 NSIMTNL
-437 TSALN
+437 NSALN
-442 DAGEILNGV
+442 DATEILSGV
-451 SDTVDKSNES
+451 ETTVDKSNDS

-466 EVIDNVITELDNVID
+466 TVIANVITELDSVID
-481 WINNTSESDKID
+481 WMDNTSESDKID
-493 MVTQFLGGDSELY
+493 MVTQFLGGDSETY

-555 DPTGL
+555 DADGL

-565 RHLFFGRYI
+565 RHLFFGRYL

-585 IVVLGDIHLLH
+585 IVVIGDIHLLH

-684 SAYITNLAQ
+684 TAYLTNLAQ
-693 LMIFAVAA
+693 LMLFVVAA

>member
-1 MKSLEKG
+1 
-8 KEFIMK
+8 MK
-14 NTLTIF
+14 NTFTIF
-20 VRDLKRLIRSPFA
+20 VRDLKRLVRSPFA
-33 LAIALGLCI
+33 LVIALGLCI

-55 HDPYGS
+55 HDPYGN

-67 AIASEDAGYTL
+67 AIASADEGCTL
-78 EDGTYK
+78 SDGTYK
-84 NMGADVLEELKTN
+84 NMGADVLKELETN
-97 DSIDWVAC
+97 DSIDWIAC
-105 ESADEVV
+105 DTLEEAIA
-112 KGVEAGD
+112 GVEAGD
-119 YYAGVT
+119 YYACVT

-140 DFEHPVIT
+140 DFRHPSIT

-190 NTISSDIESE
+190 NTVSDDINEGE
-200 DRATTLND
+200 RTTTLHD
-208 KLVRLRENL
+208 KLVSLQENL
-217 SSYNNTLTMLVNG
+217 SAYNDTLTLLVNG
-230 NTSLTGSLADTN
+230 NTQLTGNLSDT
-242 SQISNLASGISSATA
+242 SSEISSLASGISSATS
-257 SLNNAQAA
+257 SLSNAQAS
-265 FSNSRSALS
+265 FSNSRAALN
-274 TFSSQLKTL
+274 TFSEQFKSTL
-283 INDMSASLDNIATLL
+283 NDMSESLNNISALL
-298 DNTTLASDS
+298 DTTTLAQDS
-307 QAVADSISKLNA
+307 QALANSVSQLNA
-319 DTSQL
+319 DITQL
-324 SIQMKSL
+324 STQMKTL
-331 KLLIAEYYVSNI
+331 KVLVAKYYAGQSNSVEV
-343 DIPNAPDLGVL
+343 PELGVL
-354 DTVVTQIINSIGS
+354 DAVVTQLLNTVSAI
-367 LTSQAAG
+367 TSQAG
-374 NGVLTQAAVDTLV
+374 NGTLTQAAVNNLI
-387 SGIKSSLTSC
+387 SGIKSSIDSC
-397 KKQLDDLYNNYA
+397 KKQIDDLNSSYVNS
-409 DNVEPQLNSLND
+409 VEPQLISLND

-442 DAGEILNGV
+442 DATEILSGV
-451 SDTVDKSNES
+451 ETTVDKSNES

-466 EVIDNVITELDNVID
+466 TVIANVIAELDEVIDWMDS
-481 WINNTSESDKID
+481 TSESDKIN
-493 MVTQFLGGDSELY
+493 MVTQFLGGDSETY
-506 GEFFAEPVNMVT
+506 GEFFAEPVNMTT

-555 DPTGL
+555 DADGL

-565 RHLFFGRYI
+565 RHLFFGRYL
-574 TFFLLGQIQAA
+574 TFFVLGQIQAA
-585 IVVLGDIHLLH
+585 IVAIGDIHLLH

-684 SAYITNLAQ
+684 TAYIANLAQ
-693 LMIFAVAA
+693 LMLFAVAA

>member
-1 MKSLEKG
+1 
-8 KEFIMK
+8 MK

-20 VRDLKRLIRSPFA
+20 IRDLKRLVRSPFA

-97 DSIDWVAC
+97 ESIDWVAC
-105 ESADEVV
+105 ATADDVIA
-112 KGVEAGD
+112 GVEAGD

-140 DFEHPVIT
+140 EFTNPVIT

-190 NTISSDIESE
+190 NTISSDIEE
-200 DRATTLND
+200 GERTATLTD
-208 KLVRLRENL
+208 KLTRLRDNL
-217 SSYNNTLTMLVNG
+217 SSYNNTLTLLVNG
-230 NTSLTGSLADTN
+230 NTRLTDNLADTN
-242 SQISNLASGISSATA
+242 AQISSLSAGITSAA
-257 SLNNAQAA
+257 GSLNNAQAA
-265 FSNSRSALS
+265 FSRSRTALGN
-274 TFSSQLKTL
+274 FSEQLKTTL
-283 INDMSASLDNIATLL
+283 NDMSNSLSNISTMLDNATL
-298 DNTTLASDS
+298 AKDS
-307 QAVADSISKLNA
+307 QELANSLTQLNA
-319 DTSQL
+319 DAAQL
-324 SIQMKSL
+324 STQMKTL
-331 KLLIAEYYVSNI
+331 KLLIAEYYIGQSDSANV
-343 DIPNAPDLGVL
+343 PELGVL
-354 DTVVTQIINSIGS
+354 DTIVTQIINTIGS

-374 NGVLTQAAVDTLV
+374 NGVLTQAAVDSMV
-387 SGIKSSLTSC
+387 SGIKSSLDSC
-397 KKQLDDLYNNYA
+397 KKQLDDLYTNYV
-409 DNVEPQLNSLND
+409 NSVEPQLNSLND
-421 SISQTLSSV
+421 SISQTLASV
-430 NSIMSSL
+430 NSIMTNLS
-437 TSALN
+437 SALN
-442 DAGEILNGV
+442 DAGEILDGV
-451 SDTVDKSNES
+451 GTTVDKSNES

-466 EVIDNVITELDNVID
+466 EVIENVITELDSVID

-565 RHLFFGRYI
+565 RHLFFGRYL

-684 SAYITNLAQ
+684 SAYVTNLAR

-701 LVIGLVIRIPFM
+701 LIIGLVIRIPFM

>member
-1 MKSLEKG
+1 
-8 KEFIMK
+8 MK
-14 NTLTIF
+14 NIFTIF
-20 VRDLKRLIRSPFA
+20 VRDLKRLVRSPFA
-33 LAIALGLCI
+33 LVIALGLCI

-55 HDPYGS
+55 HDPYGN

-67 AIASEDAGYTL
+67 AIASADEGCTL
-78 EDGTYK
+78 SDGTYK
-84 NMGADVLEELKTN
+84 NMGADVLKELETN
-97 DSIDWVAC
+97 DSIDWIAC
-105 ESADEVV
+105 DTLEEAIA
-112 KGVEAGD
+112 GVEAGD
-119 YYAGVT
+119 YYACVT

-140 DFEHPVIT
+140 DFRHPSIT

-190 NTISSDIESE
+190 NTVSDDINEGE
-200 DRATTLND
+200 RTTTLHD
-208 KLVRLRENL
+208 KLVSLQENL
-217 SSYNNTLTMLVNG
+217 SAYNDTLTLLVNG
-230 NTSLTGSLADTN
+230 NTQLTGNLSDT
-242 SQISNLASGISSATA
+242 SSEISSLASGISSATS
-257 SLNNAQAA
+257 SLSNAQAS
-265 FSNSRSALS
+265 FSNSRAALN
-274 TFSSQLKTL
+274 TFSEQFKSTL
-283 INDMSASLDNIATLL
+283 NDMSESLNNISALL
-298 DNTTLASDS
+298 DTTTLAQDS
-307 QAVADSISKLNA
+307 QALADSVSQLNA
-319 DTSQL
+319 DITQL
-324 SIQMKSL
+324 STQMKTL
-331 KLLIAEYYVSNI
+331 KVLVAKYYAGQSDSVEV
-343 DIPNAPDLGVL
+343 PELGVL
-354 DTVVTQIINSIGS
+354 DAVVTQLLNTVSAI
-367 LTSQAAG
+367 TSQAG
-374 NGVLTQAAVDTLV
+374 NGTLTQAAVNNLI
-387 SGIKSSLTSC
+387 SGIKSSIDSC
-397 KKQLDDLYNNYA
+397 KKQIDDLNSSYVNS
-409 DNVEPQLNSLND
+409 VEPQLISLND

-442 DAGEILNGV
+442 DATEILSGV
-451 SDTVDKSNES
+451 ETTVDKSNES

-466 EVIDNVITELDNVID
+466 TVIANVIAELDEVIDWMDS
-481 WINNTSESDKID
+481 TSESDKIN
-493 MVTQFLGGDSELY
+493 MVTQFLGGDSETY
-506 GEFFAEPVNMVT
+506 GEFFAEPVNMTT

-555 DPTGL
+555 DADGL

-565 RHLFFGRYI
+565 RHLFFGRYL
-574 TFFLLGQIQAA
+574 TFFVLGQIQAA
-585 IVVLGDIHLLH
+585 IVAIGDIHLLH

-684 SAYITNLAQ
+684 TAYIANLAQ
-693 LMIFAVAA
+693 LMLFAVAA

>member
-1 MKSLEKG
+1 
-8 KEFIMK
+8 MK
-14 NTLTIF
+14 NIFTIF
-20 VRDLKRLIRSPFA
+20 VRDLKRLVRSPFA
-33 LAIALGLCI
+33 LVIALGLCI

-55 HDPYGS
+55 HDPYGN

-67 AIASEDAGYTL
+67 AIASADEGCTL
-78 EDGTYK
+78 SDGTYK
-84 NMGADVLEELKTN
+84 NMGADVLKELETN
-97 DSIDWVAC
+97 DSIDWIAC
-105 ESADEVV
+105 DTLEEAIA
-112 KGVEAGD
+112 GVEAGD
-119 YYAGVT
+119 YYACVT
-125 IGSDFTESMYTVFDT
+125 ISSDFTESMYTVFDT
-140 DFEHPVIT
+140 DFRHPSIT

-162 TDTAVGSLQQTINT
+162 TDTAVGSLQQTINA

-184 TIFTET
+184 TIFTQT
-190 NTISSDIESE
+190 NTVSDDINEGE
-200 DRATTLND
+200 RTATLHD
-208 KLVRLRENL
+208 KLVSLQENL
-217 SSYNNTLTMLVNG
+217 SAYNDTLTLLVNG
-230 NTSLTGSLADTN
+230 NTQLTGNLSDT
-242 SQISNLASGISSATA
+242 SSEISSLASGISSATS
-257 SLNNAQAA
+257 SLSNAQAS
-265 FSNSRSALS
+265 FSNSRAALN
-274 TFSSQLKTL
+274 TFSEQFKSTL
-283 INDMSASLDNIATLL
+283 NDMSESLNNISALL
-298 DNTTLASDS
+298 DTTTLAQDS
-307 QAVADSISKLNA
+307 QALANSVSQLNA
-319 DTSQL
+319 DITQL
-324 SIQMKSL
+324 STQMKTL
-331 KLLIAEYYVSNI
+331 KVLVAKYYAGQSESVEV
-343 DIPNAPDLGVL
+343 PELGVL
-354 DTVVTQIINSIGS
+354 DAVVTQLLNTVSAI
-367 LTSQAAG
+367 TSQAG
-374 NGVLTQAAVDTLV
+374 NGTLTQAAVNKLI
-387 SGIKSSLTSC
+387 SGIKSSIDSC
-397 KKQLDDLYNNYA
+397 KKQIDDLNSSYVNS
-409 DNVEPQLNSLND
+409 VEPQLISLND

-442 DAGEILNGV
+442 DATEILSGV
-451 SDTVDKSNES
+451 EATVDKSNES

-466 EVIDNVITELDNVID
+466 TVIANVIAELDEVIDWMDS
-481 WINNTSESDKID
+481 TSESDKIN
-493 MVTQFLGGDSELY
+493 MVTQFLGGDSETY
-506 GEFFAEPVNMVT
+506 GEFFAEPVNMTT

-555 DPTGL
+555 DADGL

-565 RHLFFGRYI
+565 RHLFFGRYL
-574 TFFLLGQIQAA
+574 TFFVLGQIQAA
-585 IVVLGDIHLLH
+585 IVAIGDIHLLH

-684 SAYITNLAQ
+684 TAYIANLAQ
-693 LMIFAVAA
+693 LMLFAVAA

>member
-1 MKSLEKG
+1 
-8 KEFIMK
+8 MK

-20 VRDLKRLIRSPFA
+20 ARDLKRLVRSPFA
-33 LAIALGLCI
+33 LVIALGLCI

-55 HDPYGS
+55 HDPYGN

-67 AIASEDAGYTL
+67 AIASADAGYTL
-78 EDGTYK
+78 SDGTYK
-84 NMGADVLEELKTN
+84 NMGEDVLKELETN
-97 DSIDWVAC
+97 ESIDWIAC
-105 ESADEVV
+105 DTLDEAIA
-112 KGVEAGD
+112 GVEAGD
-119 YYAGVT
+119 YYACVT

-140 DFEHPVIT
+140 DFKHPSIT

-190 NTISSDIESE
+190 NTVSDDIKEGE
-200 DRATTLND
+200 RTATLHD
-208 KLVRLRENL
+208 KLVNLQENL
-217 SSYNNTLTMLVNG
+217 SAYNDTLTALVNG
-230 NTSLTGSLADTN
+230 NTQLTDNLSDT
-242 SQISNLASGISSATA
+242 STEISDLASGISSATA
-257 SLNNAQAA
+257 SLSNAQAS
-265 FSNSRSALS
+265 FSNSRAALN
-274 TFSSQLKTL
+274 TFSEQFKSTL
-283 INDMSASLDNIATLL
+283 NDMSESLNNISALL
-298 DNTTLASDS
+298 DTTTLAQDS
-307 QAVADSISKLNA
+307 QSLANSVSQLNA
-319 DTSQL
+319 DITQL
-324 SIQMKSL
+324 STQMKTL
-331 KLLIAEYYVSNI
+331 KVLVAKYYANQSDSVEV
-343 DIPNAPDLGVL
+343 PELGVL
-354 DTVVTQIINSIGS
+354 DAVVTQLLNAISAI
-367 LTSQAAG
+367 TSQAG
-374 NGVLTQAAVDTLV
+374 NGTLTQAAVNSLV
-387 SGIKSSLTSC
+387 SGMKSSIDSC
-397 KKQLDDLYNNYA
+397 KKQIDDLNTNYV
-409 DNVEPQLNSLND
+409 NSVEPQLISLND
-421 SISQTLSSV
+421 SISQTLTSV
-430 NSIMSSL
+430 NSIMTNL
-437 TSALN
+437 NSALN
-442 DAGEILNGV
+442 DATEILSGV
-451 SDTVDKSNES
+451 ETTVDKSNDS

-466 EVIDNVITELDNVID
+466 TVIANVITELDSVID
-481 WINNTSESDKID
+481 WMDNTSESDKID
-493 MVTQFLGGDSELY
+493 MVTQFLGGDSETY

-555 DPTGL
+555 DADGL

-565 RHLFFGRYI
+565 RHLFFGRYL

-585 IVVLGDIHLLH
+585 IVVIGDIHLLH

-625 SFGDLGKALAVVV
+625 SFGDIGKALAVVV

-684 SAYITNLAQ
+684 TAYLTNLAQ
-693 LMIFAVAA
+693 LMLFVVAA

>member
-1 MKSLEKG
+1 
-8 KEFIMK
+8 MK
-14 NTLTIF
+14 NIFTIF
-20 VRDLKRLIRSPFA
+20 VRDLKRLVRSPFA
-33 LAIALGLCI
+33 LVIALGLCI

-55 HDPYGS
+55 HDPYGN

-67 AIASEDAGYTL
+67 AIASADEGCTL
-78 EDGTYK
+78 SDGTYK
-84 NMGADVLEELKTN
+84 NMGADVLKELETN
-97 DSIDWVAC
+97 DSIDWIAC
-105 ESADEVV
+105 DTLEEAIA
-112 KGVEAGD
+112 GVEAGD
-119 YYAGVT
+119 YYACVT

-140 DFEHPVIT
+140 DFRHPSIT

-184 TIFTET
+184 TIFTQT
-190 NTISSDIESE
+190 NTVSDDINEGE
-200 DRATTLND
+200 RTTTLHD
-208 KLVRLRENL
+208 KLVSLQENL
-217 SSYNNTLTMLVNG
+217 SAYNDTLTLLVNG
-230 NTSLTGSLADTN
+230 NTQLTGNLSDT
-242 SQISNLASGISSATA
+242 SSEISSLASGISSATS
-257 SLNNAQAA
+257 SLSNAQAS
-265 FSNSRSALS
+265 FSNSRAALN
-274 TFSSQLKTL
+274 TFSEQFKSTL
-283 INDMSASLDNIATLL
+283 NDMSESLNNISALL
-298 DNTTLASDS
+298 DTTTLAQDS
-307 QAVADSISKLNA
+307 QALANSVSQLNA
-319 DTSQL
+319 DITQL
-324 SIQMKSL
+324 STQMKTL
-331 KLLIAEYYVSNI
+331 KVLVAKYYAGQSESVEV
-343 DIPNAPDLGVL
+343 PELGVL
-354 DTVVTQIINSIGS
+354 DAVVTQLLNTVSAI
-367 LTSQAAG
+367 TSQAG
-374 NGVLTQAAVDTLV
+374 NGTLTQAAVNNLI
-387 SGIKSSLTSC
+387 SGIKSSIDSC
-397 KKQLDDLYNNYA
+397 KKQIDDLNSSYVNS
-409 DNVEPQLNSLND
+409 VEPQLISLND

-442 DAGEILNGV
+442 DATEILSGV
-451 SDTVDKSNES
+451 ETTVDKSNES

-466 EVIDNVITELDNVID
+466 TVIANVIAELDEVIDWMDS
-481 WINNTSESDKID
+481 TSESDKIN
-493 MVTQFLGGDSELY
+493 MVTQFLGGDSETY
-506 GEFFAEPVNMVT
+506 GEFFAEPVNMTT

-555 DPTGL
+555 DADGL

-565 RHLFFGRYI
+565 RHLFFGRYL
-574 TFFLLGQIQAA
+574 TFFVLGQIQAA
-585 IVVLGDIHLLH
+585 IVAIGDIHLLH

-684 SAYITNLAQ
+684 TAYIANLAQ
-693 LMIFAVAA
+693 LMLFAVAA
-701 LVIGLVIRIPFM
+701 LIIGLVIRIPFM

>member
-1 MKSLEKG
+1 
-8 KEFIMK
+8 MK

-20 VRDLKRLIRSPFA
+20 ARDLKRLVRSPFA
-33 LAIALGLCI
+33 LVIALGLCI

-55 HDPYGS
+55 HDPYGN

-67 AIASEDAGYTL
+67 AIASADAGYTL
-78 EDGTYK
+78 SDGTYK
-84 NMGADVLEELKTN
+84 NMGEDVLKELETN
-97 DSIDWVAC
+97 ESIDWIAC
-105 ESADEVV
+105 DTLDEAIA
-112 KGVEAGD
+112 GVEAGD
-119 YYAGVT
+119 YYACVT

-140 DFEHPVIT
+140 DFKHPSIT

-190 NTISSDIESE
+190 NTVSDDIKEGE
-200 DRATTLND
+200 RTATLHD
-208 KLVRLRENL
+208 KLVNLQENL
-217 SSYNNTLTMLVNG
+217 SAYNDTLTALVNG
-230 NTSLTGSLADTN
+230 NTQLTDNLSDT
-242 SQISNLASGISSATA
+242 STEISDLASGISSATA
-257 SLNNAQAA
+257 SLSNAQAS
-265 FSNSRSALS
+265 FSNSRAALN
-274 TFSSQLKTL
+274 TFSEQFKSTL
-283 INDMSASLDNIATLL
+283 NDMSESLNNISALL
-298 DNTTLASDS
+298 DTTTLAQDS
-307 QAVADSISKLNA
+307 QSLANSVSQLNA
-319 DTSQL
+319 DITQL
-324 SIQMKSL
+324 STQMKTL
-331 KLLIAEYYVSNI
+331 KVLVAKYYANQSDSVEV
-343 DIPNAPDLGVL
+343 PELGVL
-354 DTVVTQIINSIGS
+354 DAVVTQLLNAISAI
-367 LTSQAAG
+367 TSQAG
-374 NGVLTQAAVDTLV
+374 NGTLTQAAVNSLV
-387 SGIKSSLTSC
+387 SGIKSSIDSC
-397 KKQLDDLYNNYA
+397 KKQIDDLNTNYV
-409 DNVEPQLNSLND
+409 NSVEPQLISLND
-421 SISQTLSSV
+421 SISQTLTSV
-430 NSIMSSL
+430 NSIMTNL
-437 TSALN
+437 NSALN
-442 DAGEILNGV
+442 DATEILSGV
-451 SDTVDKSNES
+451 ETTVDKSNDS

-466 EVIDNVITELDNVID
+466 TVIANAITELDSVID
-481 WINNTSESDKID
+481 WMDNTSESDKID
-493 MVTQFLGGDSELY
+493 MVTQFLGGDSETY

-555 DPTGL
+555 DADGL

-565 RHLFFGRYI
+565 RHLFFGRYL

-585 IVVLGDIHLLH
+585 IVVIGDIHLLH

-684 SAYITNLAQ
+684 TAYLTNLAQ
-693 LMIFAVAA
+693 LMLFVVAA

>member
-1 MKSLEKG
+1 
-8 KEFIMK
+8 MK
-14 NTLTIF
+14 NIFTIF
-20 VRDLKRLIRSPFA
+20 VRDLKRLVRSPFA
-33 LAIALGLCI
+33 LVIALGLCI

-55 HDPYGS
+55 HDPYGN

-67 AIASEDAGYTL
+67 AIASADEGCTL
-78 EDGTYK
+78 SDGTYK
-84 NMGADVLEELKTN
+84 NMGADVLKELETN
-97 DSIDWVAC
+97 DSIDWIAC
-105 ESADEVV
+105 DTLEEAIA
-112 KGVEAGD
+112 GVEAGD
-119 YYAGVT
+119 YYACVT
-125 IGSDFTESMYTVFDT
+125 ISSDFTESMYTVFDT
-140 DFEHPVIT
+140 DFRHPSIT

-162 TDTAVGSLQQTINT
+162 TDTAVGSLQQTINA

-184 TIFTET
+184 TIFTQT
-190 NTISSDIESE
+190 NTVSDDINEGE
-200 DRATTLND
+200 RTATLHD
-208 KLVRLRENL
+208 KLVSLQENL
-217 SSYNNTLTMLVNG
+217 SAYNDTLTLLVNG
-230 NTSLTGSLADTN
+230 NTQLTGNLSDT
-242 SQISNLASGISSATA
+242 SSEISSLASGISSATS
-257 SLNNAQAA
+257 SLSNAQAS
-265 FSNSRSALS
+265 FSNSRAALN
-274 TFSSQLKTL
+274 TFSEQFKSTL
-283 INDMSASLDNIATLL
+283 NDMSESLNNISALL
-298 DNTTLASDS
+298 DTTTLAQDS
-307 QAVADSISKLNA
+307 QALANSVSQLNA
-319 DTSQL
+319 DITQL
-324 SIQMKSL
+324 STQMKTL
-331 KLLIAEYYVSNI
+331 KVLVAKYYAGQSESVEV
-343 DIPNAPDLGVL
+343 PELGVL
-354 DTVVTQIINSIGS
+354 DAVVTQLLNTVSAI
-367 LTSQAAG
+367 TSQAG
-374 NGVLTQAAVDTLV
+374 NGTLTQAAVNNLI
-387 SGIKSSLTSC
+387 SGIKSSIDSC
-397 KKQLDDLYNNYA
+397 KKQIDDLNSSYVNS
-409 DNVEPQLNSLND
+409 VEPQLISLND

-442 DAGEILNGV
+442 DATEILSGV
-451 SDTVDKSNES
+451 EATVDKSNES

-466 EVIDNVITELDNVID
+466 TVIANVIAELDEVIDWMDS
-481 WINNTSESDKID
+481 TSESDKIN
-493 MVTQFLGGDSELY
+493 MVTQFLGGDSETY
-506 GEFFAEPVNMVT
+506 GEFFAEPVNMTT

-555 DPTGL
+555 DADGL

-565 RHLFFGRYI
+565 RHLFFGRYL
-574 TFFLLGQIQAA
+574 TFFVLGQIQAA
-585 IVVLGDIHLLH
+585 IVAIGDIHLLH

-684 SAYITNLAQ
+684 TAYIANLAQ
-693 LMIFAVAA
+693 LMLFAVAA

>member
-1 MKSLEKG
+1 
-8 KEFIMK
+8 MK

-20 VRDLKRLIRSPFA
+20 IRDLKRLVRSPFA

-97 DSIDWVAC
+97 ESIDWVAC
-105 ESADEVV
+105 ATADDVV
-112 KGVEAGD
+112 AGVEAGD

-140 DFEHPVIT
+140 EFTNPVIT

-190 NTISSDIESE
+190 NTISSDIEE
-200 DRATTLND
+200 GERTATLTD
-208 KLVRLRENL
+208 KLTRLRDNL
-217 SSYNNTLTMLVNG
+217 SSYNNTLTLLVNG
-230 NTSLTGSLADTN
+230 NTRLTDNLADTN
-242 SQISNLASGISSATA
+242 AQISSLSAGITSAA
-257 SLNNAQAA
+257 GSLNNAQAA
-265 FSNSRSALS
+265 FSRSRTALGN
-274 TFSSQLKTL
+274 FSEQLKTTL
-283 INDMSASLDNIATLL
+283 NDMSNSLSNISTMLDNATL
-298 DNTTLASDS
+298 AKDS
-307 QAVADSISKLNA
+307 QELANSLTQLNA
-319 DTSQL
+319 DAAQL
-324 SIQMKSL
+324 STQMKTL
-331 KLLIAEYYVSNI
+331 KLLIAEYYIGQSDSANV
-343 DIPNAPDLGVL
+343 PELGVL
-354 DTVVTQIINSIGS
+354 DTIVTQIINTIGS

-374 NGVLTQAAVDTLV
+374 NGVLTQAAVDSMV
-387 SGIKSSLTSC
+387 SGIKSSLDSC
-397 KKQLDDLYNNYA
+397 KKQLDDLYTNYV
-409 DNVEPQLNSLND
+409 NSVEPQLNSLND
-421 SISQTLSSV
+421 SISQTLASV
-430 NSIMSSL
+430 NSIMTNLS
-437 TSALN
+437 SALN
-442 DAGEILNGV
+442 DAGEILDGV
-451 SDTVDKSNES
+451 GTTVDKSNES

-466 EVIDNVITELDNVID
+466 EVIENVITELDSVID

-565 RHLFFGRYI
+565 RHLFFGRYL

-684 SAYITNLAQ
+684 SAYVTNLAR

-701 LVIGLVIRIPFM
+701 LIIGLVIRIPFM

>member
-1 MKSLEKG
+1 
-8 KEFIMK
+8 MK
-14 NTLTIF
+14 NIFTIF
-20 VRDLKRLIRSPFA
+20 VRDLKRLVRSPFA
-33 LAIALGLCI
+33 LVIALGLCI

-55 HDPYGS
+55 HDPYGN

-67 AIASEDAGYTL
+67 AIASADEGCTL
-78 EDGTYK
+78 SDGTYK
-84 NMGADVLEELKTN
+84 NMGADVLKELETN
-97 DSIDWVAC
+97 DSIDWIAC
-105 ESADEVV
+105 DTLEEAIA
-112 KGVEAGD
+112 GVEAGD
-119 YYAGVT
+119 YYACVT
-125 IGSDFTESMYTVFDT
+125 ISSDFTESMYTVFDT
-140 DFEHPVIT
+140 DFRHPSIT

-184 TIFTET
+184 TIFTQT
-190 NTISSDIESE
+190 NTVSDDINEGE
-200 DRATTLND
+200 RTATLHD
-208 KLVRLRENL
+208 KLVSLQENL
-217 SSYNNTLTMLVNG
+217 SAYNDTLTLLVNG
-230 NTSLTGSLADTN
+230 NTQLTGNLSDT
-242 SQISNLASGISSATA
+242 SSEISSLASGISSATS
-257 SLNNAQAA
+257 SLSNAQAS
-265 FSNSRSALS
+265 FSNSRAALN
-274 TFSSQLKTL
+274 TFSEQFKSTL
-283 INDMSASLDNIATLL
+283 NDMSESLNNISALL
-298 DNTTLASDS
+298 DTTTLAQDS
-307 QAVADSISKLNA
+307 QALANSVSQLNA
-319 DTSQL
+319 DITQL
-324 SIQMKSL
+324 STQMKTL
-331 KLLIAEYYVSNI
+331 KVLVAKYYAGQSESVEV
-343 DIPNAPDLGVL
+343 PELGVL
-354 DTVVTQIINSIGS
+354 DAVVTQLLNTVSAI
-367 LTSQAAG
+367 TSQAG
-374 NGVLTQAAVDTLV
+374 NGTLTQAAVNNLI
-387 SGIKSSLTSC
+387 SGIKSSIDSC
-397 KKQLDDLYNNYA
+397 KKQIDDLNSSYVNS
-409 DNVEPQLNSLND
+409 VEPQLISLND

-442 DAGEILNGV
+442 DATEILSGV
-451 SDTVDKSNES
+451 EATVDKSNES

-466 EVIDNVITELDNVID
+466 TVIANVIAELDEVIDWMDS
-481 WINNTSESDKID
+481 TSESDKIN
-493 MVTQFLGGDSELY
+493 MVTQFLGGDSETY
-506 GEFFAEPVNMVT
+506 GEFFAEPVNMTT

-555 DPTGL
+555 DADGL

-565 RHLFFGRYI
+565 RHLFFGRYL
-574 TFFLLGQIQAA
+574 TFFVLGQIQAA
-585 IVVLGDIHLLH
+585 IVAIGDIHLLH

-655 PQVYQNI
+655 PQVYRNI

-684 SAYITNLAQ
+684 TAYIANLAQ
-693 LMIFAVAA
+693 LMLFAVAA

>member
-1 MKSLEKG
+1 
-8 KEFIMK
+8 MK

-33 LAIALGLCI
+33 LVIALGLCI

-55 HDPYGS
+55 HDPYGN

-67 AIASEDAGYTL
+67 AIASADEGYTL
-78 EDGTYK
+78 SDGTYK
-84 NMGADVLEELKTN
+84 NMGADVLKELETN

-105 ESADEVV
+105 DTLEDAIA
-112 KGVEAGD
+112 GVEAGD
-119 YYAGVT
+119 YYACVT

-140 DFEHPVIT
+140 DFTHPAIT

-190 NTISSDIESE
+190 NTVSDDIKEGE
-200 DRATTLND
+200 RTATLHD
-208 KLVRLRENL
+208 KLVNLQENL
-217 SSYNNTLTMLVNG
+217 SAYNDTLTALVNG
-230 NTSLTGSLADTN
+230 NTQLTDNLSDT
-242 SQISNLASGISSATA
+242 SAEISDLASGISSATA
-257 SLNNAQAA
+257 SLSNAQAS
-265 FSNSRSALS
+265 FSNSRAALN
-274 TFSSQLKTL
+274 TFSEQFKSTL
-283 INDMSASLDNIATLL
+283 NDMSESLNNISALL
-298 DNTTLASDS
+298 DTTTLAQDS
-307 QAVADSISKLNA
+307 QSLANSVSQLNA
-319 DTSQL
+319 DITQL
-324 SIQMKSL
+324 STQMKTL
-331 KLLIAEYYVSNI
+331 KVLVAKYYAGQSDSVEV
-343 DIPNAPDLGVL
+343 PELGVL
-354 DTVVTQIINSIGS
+354 DAVVTQLLNAISAI
-367 LTSQAAG
+367 TSQAG
-374 NGVLTQAAVDTLV
+374 NGTLTQAAVNSLV
-387 SGIKSSLTSC
+387 SGMKSSIDSC
-397 KKQLDDLYNNYA
+397 KKQIDDLNTNYV
-409 DNVEPQLNSLND
+409 NSVEPQLISLND
-421 SISQTLSSV
+421 SISQTLTSV
-430 NSIMSSL
+430 NSIMTNL
-437 TSALN
+437 NSALN
-442 DAGEILNGV
+442 DATEILSGV
-451 SDTVDKSNES
+451 ETTVDKSNDS

-466 EVIDNVITELDNVID
+466 TVIANVITELDSVID
-481 WINNTSESDKID
+481 WMDSTSESDKID
-493 MVTQFLGGDSELY
+493 MVTQFLGGDSETY

-555 DPTGL
+555 DADGL

-565 RHLFFGRYI
+565 RHLFFGRYL
-574 TFFLLGQIQAA
+574 TFFFLGQIQAA
-585 IVVLGDIHLLH
+585 IVVIGDIHLLH

-684 SAYITNLAQ
+684 TAYLTNLAQ
-693 LMIFAVAA
+693 LMLFAVAA

>member
-1 MKSLEKG
+1 
-8 KEFIMK
+8 MK
-14 NTLTIF
+14 NIFTIF
-20 VRDLKRLIRSPFA
+20 VRDLKRLVRSPFA
-33 LAIALGLCI
+33 LVIALGLCI

-55 HDPYGS
+55 HDPYGN

-67 AIASEDAGYTL
+67 AIASADEGCTL
-78 EDGTYK
+78 SDGTYK
-84 NMGADVLEELKTN
+84 NMGADVLKELETN
-97 DSIDWVAC
+97 DSIDWIAC
-105 ESADEVV
+105 DTLEEAIA
-112 KGVEAGD
+112 GVEAGD
-119 YYAGVT
+119 YYACVT
-125 IGSDFTESMYTVFDT
+125 ISSDFTESMYTVFDT
-140 DFEHPVIT
+140 DFRHPSIT

-184 TIFTET
+184 TIFTQT
-190 NTISSDIESE
+190 NTVSDDINEGE
-200 DRATTLND
+200 RTATLHD
-208 KLVRLRENL
+208 KLVSLQENL
-217 SSYNNTLTMLVNG
+217 SAYNDTLTLLVNG
-230 NTSLTGSLADTN
+230 NTQLTGNLSDT
-242 SQISNLASGISSATA
+242 SSEISSLASGISSATS
-257 SLNNAQAA
+257 SLSNAQAS
-265 FSNSRSALS
+265 FSNSRAALN
-274 TFSSQLKTL
+274 TFSEQFKSTL
-283 INDMSASLDNIATLL
+283 NDMSESLNNISALL
-298 DNTTLASDS
+298 DTTTLAQDS
-307 QAVADSISKLNA
+307 QALANSVSQLNA
-319 DTSQL
+319 DITQL
-324 SIQMKSL
+324 STQMKTL
-331 KLLIAEYYVSNI
+331 KVLVAKYYAGQSESVEV
-343 DIPNAPDLGVL
+343 PELGVL
-354 DTVVTQIINSIGS
+354 DAVVTQLLNTVSAI
-367 LTSQAAG
+367 TSQAG
-374 NGVLTQAAVDTLV
+374 NGTLTQATVNNLI
-387 SGIKSSLTSC
+387 SGIKSSIDSC
-397 KKQLDDLYNNYA
+397 KKQIDDLNSSYVNS
-409 DNVEPQLNSLND
+409 VEPQLISLND

-442 DAGEILNGV
+442 DATEILSGV
-451 SDTVDKSNES
+451 ETTVDKSNES

-466 EVIDNVITELDNVID
+466 TVIANVIAELDEVIDWMDS
-481 WINNTSESDKID
+481 TSESDKIN
-493 MVTQFLGGDSELY
+493 MVTQFLGGDSETY
-506 GEFFAEPVNMVT
+506 GEFFAEPVNMTT

-555 DPTGL
+555 DADGL

-565 RHLFFGRYI
+565 RHLFFGRYL
-574 TFFLLGQIQAA
+574 TFFVLGQIQAA
-585 IVVLGDIHLLH
+585 IVAIGDIHLLH

-655 PQVYQNI
+655 PQVYRNI

-684 SAYITNLAQ
+684 TAYIANLAQ
-693 LMIFAVAA
+693 LMLFSVAA

>member
-1 MKSLEKG
+1 
-8 KEFIMK
+8 MK
-14 NTLTIF
+14 NTFTIF
-20 VRDLKRLIRSPFA
+20 VRDLKRLVRSPFA
-33 LAIALGLCI
+33 LVIALGLCI

-55 HDPYGS
+55 HDPYGN

-67 AIASEDAGYTL
+67 AIASADEGCTL
-78 EDGTYK
+78 SDGTYK
-84 NMGADVLEELKTN
+84 NMGADVLKELETN
-97 DSIDWVAC
+97 DSIDWIAC
-105 ESADEVV
+105 DTLEEAIA
-112 KGVEAGD
+112 GVEAGD
-119 YYAGVT
+119 YYACVT

-140 DFEHPVIT
+140 DFKHPSIT

-190 NTISSDIESE
+190 NTVSDDINEGG
-200 DRATTLND
+200 RTATLHD
-208 KLVRLRENL
+208 KLVSLQENL
-217 SSYNNTLTMLVNG
+217 SAYNDTLTLLVNG
-230 NTSLTGSLADTN
+230 NTQLTGNLSDT
-242 SQISNLASGISSATA
+242 SAEISSLASGISSATS
-257 SLNNAQAA
+257 SLSNAQAS
-265 FSNSRSALS
+265 FSNSRAALN
-274 TFSSQLKTL
+274 TFSEQFKSTL
-283 INDMSASLDNIATLL
+283 NDMSESLNNISALL
-298 DNTTLASDS
+298 DTTTLAQDS
-307 QAVADSISKLNA
+307 QALANSVSQLNA
-319 DTSQL
+319 DITQL
-324 SIQMKSL
+324 STQMKTL
-331 KLLIAEYYVSNI
+331 KVLVAKYYAGQSDSV
-343 DIPNAPDLGVL
+343 DIPELGVL
-354 DTVVTQIINSIGS
+354 DTVVTQLLNAISA
-367 LTSQAAG
+367 LTSQSSS
-374 NGVLTQAAVDTLV
+374 GVLTEAAVNTLV
-387 SGIKSSLTSC
+387 SGIKSSIDSC
-397 KKQLDDLYNNYA
+397 KKQIDDLNSSYVNS
-409 DNVEPQLNSLND
+409 VEPQLISLND

-442 DAGEILNGV
+442 DATEILSGV
-451 SDTVDKSNES
+451 ETTVDKSNES

-466 EVIDNVITELDNVID
+466 TVIANVIAELDEVIDWMDS
-481 WINNTSESDKID
+481 TSESDKIN
-493 MVTQFLGGDSELY
+493 MVTQFLGGDSETY
-506 GEFFAEPVNMVT
+506 GEFFAEPVNMTT

-555 DPTGL
+555 DADGL

-565 RHLFFGRYI
+565 RHLFFGRYL
-574 TFFLLGQIQAA
+574 TFFVLGQIQAA
-585 IVVLGDIHLLH
+585 IVVIGDIHLLH

-684 SAYITNLAQ
+684 TAYIANLAQ
-693 LMIFAVAA
+693 LMLFAVAA

>member
-1 MKSLEKG
+1 
-8 KEFIMK
+8 MK

-20 VRDLKRLIRSPFA
+20 VRDLKRLVRSPFA
-33 LAIALGLCI
+33 LVIALGLCI

-55 HDPYGS
+55 HDPYGN

-67 AIASEDAGYTL
+67 AIASADAGYTL
-78 EDGTYK
+78 SDGTYK
-84 NMGADVLEELKTN
+84 NMGADVLKELETN
-97 DSIDWVAC
+97 DSIDWIAC
-105 ESADEVV
+105 DTLEEAIA
-112 KGVEAGD
+112 GVEAGD
-119 YYAGVT
+119 YYACVT

-140 DFEHPVIT
+140 DFKHPSIT

-162 TDTAVGSLQQTINT
+162 TDTAVGSLRQTINT

-190 NTISSDIESE
+190 NTVSDDIKEGE
-200 DRATTLND
+200 RTATLHD
-208 KLVRLRENL
+208 KLVNL
-217 SSYNNTLTMLVNG
+217 QDNLTAYNNTLTQLVNG
-230 NTSLTGSLADTN
+230 NTQLTDNLSDTSSEISDLAV
-242 SQISNLASGISSATA
+242 GISSATA
-257 SLNNAQAA
+257 SLSNAQAS
-265 FSNSRSALS
+265 FSNSRNALN
-274 TFSSQLKTL
+274 TFSSQLKTTL
-283 INDMSASLDNIATLL
+283 NDMSSALDNISTLL
-298 DNTTLASDS
+298 DNATLAQDA
-307 QAVADSISKLNA
+307 QALSNSVTQLNA
-319 DTSQL
+319 DMTQL
-324 SIQMKSL
+324 SNQMRTL
-331 KLLIAEYYVSNI
+331 KILVVQYYAGQSGSTST
-343 DIPNAPDLGVL
+343 PDLGVL
-354 DTVVTQIINSIGS
+354 DTVVTQLLNAISA

-374 NGVLTQAAVDTLV
+374 NGTLTQATVDSLV
-387 SGIKSSLTSC
+387 SSIKSSIDSC
-397 KKQLDDLYNNYA
+397 KNQIDDLNSNYV
-409 DNVEPQLNSLND
+409 NSVEPQLISLND

-430 NSIMSSL
+430 NSVMTNL
-437 TSALN
+437 NSALN
-442 DAGEILNGV
+442 DATEILSGV
-451 SDTVDKSNES
+451 ETTVDKSNDS

-466 EVIDNVITELDNVID
+466 TVIGNVITELDSVID
-481 WINNTSESDKID
+481 WMDSTSESDKID
-493 MVTQFLGGDSELY
+493 MVTQFLGGDSETY

-518 EEIYPVENYGSGMTP
+518 EEIYPVKNYGSGMTP

-555 DPTGL
+555 DADGL

-565 RHLFFGRYI
+565 RHLFFGRYL

-596 SQVLEPG
+596 SQVLHPW

-684 SAYITNLAQ
+684 TAYMTNLAQ
-693 LMIFAVAA
+693 LMLFVVAA

>member
-1 MKSLEKG
+1 
-8 KEFIMK
+8 MK

-105 ESADEVV
+105 DTADDVIA
-112 KGVEAGD
+112 GVEAGD

-140 DFEHPVIT
+140 NFKNPVIT
-148 YYENEKKNAIATKI
+148 YYDNEKKNAIATKI

-190 NTISSDIESE
+190 NTISSDIEE
-200 DRATTLND
+200 KDRATTLND
-208 KLVRLRENL
+208 KLVRLRDNL
-217 SSYNNTLTMLVNG
+217 SSYNKTLDMLING
-230 NTSLTGSLADTN
+230 NSNLSSTLSDTG
-242 SQISNLASGISSATA
+242 SQISTLASGISSATA
-257 SLNNAQAA
+257 SLKNAQAS
-265 FSNSRSALS
+265 FSNSRTALS
-274 TFSSQLKTL
+274 TFSTQLKTT
-283 INDMSASLDNIATLL
+283 ITDMSTSLDNIATLL
-298 DNTTLASDS
+298 DNTTLAQDS
-307 QAVADSISKLNA
+307 HTLADSISRLNA
-319 DTSQL
+319 DVTQL
-324 SIQMKSL
+324 STQMKSL
-331 KLLIAEYYVSNI
+331 KLLIAEYYVTNA
-343 DIPNAPDLGVL
+343 DISTPPELGVL
-354 DTVVTQIINSIGS
+354 DTIVNQIINTIGS
-367 LTSQAAG
+367 LASQAGG
-374 NGVLTQAAVDTLV
+374 NGVLTQAAVDSMV

-397 KKQLDDLYNNYA
+397 KKQLDDLYSNYV
-409 DNVEPQLNSLND
+409 NSVEPQLNSLND

-430 NSIMSSL
+430 NSIMTSL

-442 DAGEILNGV
+442 DANEILDGV
-451 SDTVDKSNES
+451 STTVDKSNES
-461 LSQIQ
+461 LSQIK
-466 EVIDNVITELDNVID
+466 EVIESVIEELDSVID
-481 WINNTSESDKID
+481 WIENTSESDKID

-555 DPTGL
+555 DPAGL
-560 ENVKP
+560 VNVKP
-565 RHLFFGRYI
+565 RHLFFGRYL

-585 IVVLGDIHLLH
+585 IVVIGDIHLLH

-693 LMIFAVAA
+693 LMIFVVAA

>member
-1 MKSLEKG
+1 
-8 KEFIMK
+8 MK

-20 VRDLKRLIRSPFA
+20 ARDLKRLVRSPFA
-33 LAIALGLCI
+33 LVIALGLCI

-55 HDPYGS
+55 HDPYGN

-67 AIASEDAGYTL
+67 AIASADAGYTL
-78 EDGTYK
+78 SDGTYK
-84 NMGADVLEELKTN
+84 NMGEDVLKELETN
-97 DSIDWVAC
+97 ESIDWIAC
-105 ESADEVV
+105 DTLDEAIA
-112 KGVEAGD
+112 GVEAGD
-119 YYAGVT
+119 YYACVT

-140 DFEHPVIT
+140 DFKHPSIT

-190 NTISSDIESE
+190 NTVSDDIKDGE
-200 DRATTLND
+200 RTATLHD
-208 KLVRLRENL
+208 KLVNLQENL
-217 SSYNNTLTMLVNG
+217 SAYNDTLTALVNG
-230 NTSLTGSLADTN
+230 NTQLTDNLSDT
-242 SQISNLASGISSATA
+242 STEISDLASGISSATA
-257 SLNNAQAA
+257 SLSNAQAS
-265 FSNSRSALS
+265 FSNSRAALN
-274 TFSSQLKTL
+274 TFSEQFKSTL
-283 INDMSASLDNIATLL
+283 NDMSESLNNISALL
-298 DNTTLASDS
+298 DTTTLAQDS
-307 QAVADSISKLNA
+307 QSLANSVSQLNA
-319 DTSQL
+319 DITQL
-324 SIQMKSL
+324 STQMKTL
-331 KLLIAEYYVSNI
+331 KVLVAKYYANQSDSVEV
-343 DIPNAPDLGVL
+343 PELGVL
-354 DTVVTQIINSIGS
+354 DAVVTQLLNAISAI
-367 LTSQAAG
+367 TSQAG
-374 NGVLTQAAVDTLV
+374 NGTLTQAAVNSLV
-387 SGIKSSLTSC
+387 SGMKSSIDSC
-397 KKQLDDLYNNYA
+397 KKQIDDLNTNYV
-409 DNVEPQLNSLND
+409 NSVEPQLISLND
-421 SISQTLSSV
+421 SISQTLTSV
-430 NSIMSSL
+430 NSIMTNL
-437 TSALN
+437 NSALN
-442 DAGEILNGV
+442 DATEILSGV
-451 SDTVDKSNES
+451 ETTVDKSNDS

-466 EVIDNVITELDNVID
+466 TVIANVITELDSVID
-481 WINNTSESDKID
+481 WMDNTSESDKID
-493 MVTQFLGGDSELY
+493 MVTQFLGGDSETY

-555 DPTGL
+555 DADGL

-565 RHLFFGRYI
+565 RHLFFGRYL

-585 IVVLGDIHLLH
+585 IVVIGDIHLLH

-684 SAYITNLAQ
+684 TAYLTNLAQ
-693 LMIFAVAA
+693 LMLFVVAA

-713 KINHFVEERM
+713 KINRFVEERM

>member
-1 MKSLEKG
+1 
-8 KEFIMK
+8 MK
-14 NTLTIF
+14 NIFTIF
-20 VRDLKRLIRSPFA
+20 VRDLKRLVRSPFA
-33 LAIALGLCI
+33 LVIALGLCI

-55 HDPYGS
+55 HDPYGN

-67 AIASEDAGYTL
+67 AIASADEGCTL
-78 EDGTYK
+78 SDGTYK
-84 NMGADVLEELKTN
+84 NMGADVLKELETN
-97 DSIDWVAC
+97 DSIDWIAC
-105 ESADEVV
+105 DTLEEAIA
-112 KGVEAGD
+112 GVEAGD
-119 YYAGVT
+119 YYACVT
-125 IGSDFTESMYTVFDT
+125 ISSDFTESMYTVFDT
-140 DFEHPVIT
+140 DFRHPSIT

-184 TIFTET
+184 TIFTQT
-190 NTISSDIESE
+190 NTVSDDINEGE
-200 DRATTLND
+200 RTATLHD
-208 KLVRLRENL
+208 KLVSLQENL
-217 SSYNNTLTMLVNG
+217 SAYNDTLTLLVNG
-230 NTSLTGSLADTN
+230 NTQLTGNLSDT
-242 SQISNLASGISSATA
+242 SSEISSLASGISSATS
-257 SLNNAQAA
+257 SLSNAQAS
-265 FSNSRSALS
+265 FSNSRAALN
-274 TFSSQLKTL
+274 TFSEQFKSTL
-283 INDMSASLDNIATLL
+283 NDMSESLNNISALL
-298 DNTTLASDS
+298 DTTTLAQDS
-307 QAVADSISKLNA
+307 QALANSVSQLNA
-319 DTSQL
+319 DITQL
-324 SIQMKSL
+324 STQMKTL
-331 KLLIAEYYVSNI
+331 KVLVAKYYAGQSESVEV
-343 DIPNAPDLGVL
+343 PELGVL
-354 DTVVTQIINSIGS
+354 DAVVTQLLNTVSAI
-367 LTSQAAG
+367 TSQAG
-374 NGVLTQAAVDTLV
+374 NGTLTQAAVNNLI
-387 SGIKSSLTSC
+387 SGIKSSIDSC
-397 KKQLDDLYNNYA
+397 KKQIDDLNSSYVNS
-409 DNVEPQLNSLND
+409 VEPQLISLND

-442 DAGEILNGV
+442 DATEILSGV
-451 SDTVDKSNES
+451 ETTVDKSNES

-466 EVIDNVITELDNVID
+466 TVIANVIAELDEVIDWMDS
-481 WINNTSESDKID
+481 TSESDKIN
-493 MVTQFLGGDSELY
+493 MVTQFLGGDSETY
-506 GEFFAEPVNMVT
+506 GEFFAEPVNMTT

-555 DPTGL
+555 DADGL

-565 RHLFFGRYI
+565 RHLFFGRYL
-574 TFFLLGQIQAA
+574 TFFVLGQIQAA
-585 IVVLGDIHLLH
+585 IVAIGDIHLLH

-655 PQVYQNI
+655 PQVYRNI

-684 SAYITNLAQ
+684 TAYIANLAQ
-693 LMIFAVAA
+693 LMLFAVAA

>member
-1 MKSLEKG
+1 
-8 KEFIMK
+8 MK

-20 VRDLKRLIRSPFA
+20 IRDLKRLVRSPFA

-97 DSIDWVAC
+97 ESIDWVAC
-105 ESADEVV
+105 ATADDVV
-112 KGVEAGD
+112 AGVEAGD

-140 DFEHPVIT
+140 DFTNPVIT

-190 NTISSDIESE
+190 NTISSDIEE
-200 DRATTLND
+200 GERTATLTD
-208 KLVRLRENL
+208 KLTRLRDNL
-217 SSYNNTLTMLVNG
+217 SSYNNTLTLLVNG
-230 NTSLTGSLADTN
+230 NTRLTDNLADTN
-242 SQISNLASGISSATA
+242 AQISSLSAGITSAA
-257 SLNNAQAA
+257 GSLNNAQAA
-265 FSNSRSALS
+265 FSRSRTALGN
-274 TFSSQLKTL
+274 FSEQLKTTL
-283 INDMSASLDNIATLL
+283 NDMSNSLSNISTMLDNATL
-298 DNTTLASDS
+298 AKDS
-307 QAVADSISKLNA
+307 QELANSLTQLNA
-319 DTSQL
+319 DATQL
-324 SIQMKSL
+324 STQMKTL
-331 KLLIAEYYVSNI
+331 KLLIAEYYIGQSDSANV
-343 DIPNAPDLGVL
+343 PELGVL
-354 DTVVTQIINSIGS
+354 DTIVTQIINTIGS

-374 NGVLTQAAVDTLV
+374 NGVLTQAAVDSMV
-387 SGIKSSLTSC
+387 SGIKSSLDSC
-397 KKQLDDLYNNYA
+397 KKQLDDLYINYV
-409 DNVEPQLNSLND
+409 NSVEPQLNSLND
-421 SISQTLSSV
+421 SISQTLASV
-430 NSIMSSL
+430 NSIMTNLS
-437 TSALN
+437 SALN
-442 DAGEILNGV
+442 DAGEILDGV
-451 SDTVDKSNES
+451 GTTVDKSNES

-466 EVIDNVITELDNVID
+466 EVIENVITELDSVID
-481 WINNTSESDKID
+481 WMNNTSESDKID

-565 RHLFFGRYI
+565 RHLFFGRYL

-684 SAYITNLAQ
+684 STYVTNLAR

-701 LVIGLVIRIPFM
+701 LIIGLVIRIPFM